1 MHLKQASCILLS
13 VFLLSL
19 ASPLA
24 SSQSISEPASSF
36 SMESASSWDSIQPV
50 SKQAVLTHP
59 VDPTINLAT
68 VSFDP
73 LSDNLD
79 YIPSTWRVN
88 SGNTLFL
95 LQLKVNDGSIV
106 ESMAETFDF
115 KVLETH
121 GSAVWTIRMNNIDL
135 FDSIGSSDSVR
146 WIGEYLPAMKMGT
159 NAFGAN
165 IVQIVLSKDISPEN
179 VAMFSANL
187 ADQGADMAWCSHDM
201 CEAYY
206 EHSITHQQLRKI
218 AFDQNVLFVDGSFS
232 LSLHNNLAA
241 TEVGAVAVRAPTSLN
256 LDGSGETIAVM
267 DTGVDNNHPDLI
279 GRVAAI
285 NTQFGLDSSPIDSN
299 SGHGT
304 HVVMTV
310 LGDGTGDALATG
322 IAPEAN
328 LVMYA
333 LEHDP
338 TGVFGRQGSIYDLL
352 SDAELKTARI
362 AVNAWGLNG
371 NYGAYTADSRST
383 DQYVSNN
390 KYLLPVFSVGDNGGS
405 GSSQITAP
413 GTAKNVLS
421 IGSSVNGTVSSYS
434 SEGPTLDGRIKPDLV
449 APGDGICSAR
459 AEEADNVAGL
469 ACGTGTHSNGRSM
482 YMQLSGTSQ
491 ATAVAGGSASL
502 AREYL
507 REVAGINKPSAS
519 LIKATLING
528 AEDLGTPDI
537 PNANE
542 GWGQIDL
549 ENSLNPTTS
558 TGIALDMFH
567 DDERELQAGFSLI
580 YSFNLDASKGIDIT
594 LAWSDAEASANAAQ
608 SESRLVNDLD
618 LILIAPDGTTYL
630 GNHFSSGV
638 STTGGTADD
647 LNNIERIRIPAGAT
661 TQTGDWMVTVEHRG
675 GNAQRY
681 SIVVSADAT
690 LIPKADLTTFG
701 NSILPSSTTPLVG
714 DLVSISL
721 AWHNQGTLASGSYRV
736 QFEDV
741 TSGTVL
747 YDTNRSSLEGGSLD
761 SVSFFA
767 QFSTTGVHTLRLS
780 LDTSNQVQELNDG
793 INGIDNNII
802 ELDIEVTAQGLRVIF
817 QNPDGSIPTTT
828 EDRET
833 AASVTMDVRN
843 ETGLSLPFVIAH
855 EGTGERP
862 VSLTVS
868 SVQEPDPTY
877 PTLLLSP
884 EDSWSKSVNQ
894 TGVFTVSGQGQE
906 NDTIYLMLN
915 LDDTSAS
922 FDGATNR
929 YARAGSFVVDVT
941 ARYQNQPTVSHT
953 QRLHI
958 EIGQVDSVDVVPSGT
973 IGVSAKPGERTGFSI
988 GVRNTGN
995 SAAQY
1000 TMACTSASQWQI
1012 MLGNSNSSSLEF
1024 EPLNIL
1030 QDLSMDVNVLIPSIA
1045 NGEPLA
1051 GSTDQVTCV
1060 VTSPTDPT
1068 LNRVEVVS
1076 VTVSELKDFRTDLY
1090 GPNGAVGPGALA
1102 LPVFVNTGELAYF
1115 NHTIENKGNVPLDF
1129 VVSLERGNPTWAAEI
1144 QYGEDTSST
1153 SLSVTLPPGQ
1163 SGDVEMRL
1171 LVPENAKEGNS
1182 NTYTLRVES
1191 SPQMFTLNSTS
1202 LVVGENL
1209 AVNLVSNVGTLIS
1222 ASVNNDFTFT
1232 EFIVENAGNSDLDL
1246 EWSTSLVPDDWSV
1259 GYSNPPSSV
1268 SVLSQAPVQLAVK
1281 APNQTVPGFGFDLQ
1295 LYVNATN
1302 NGRFTNAEITV
1313 RVEVP
1318 SSSFAGISV
1327 SDETAAPLLFIPRGD
1342 SGKQSF
1348 TIINEGNIPLSGELA
1363 VEVQDAEG
1371 NVLSDRSASISPSS
1385 VTDLAV
1391 GDSIEVIGK
1400 VSTDEDSIDG
1410 RMNLVIVMTTS
1421 EGVVIELMVDT
1432 SVSSQQSSGGIFG
1445 TLPAYVSYPLV
1456 LIALLGLLYG
1466 GRKLKESS
1474 KMDDDGT
1481 DLVAPDAH
1489 TDADHLGTRRDAA
1502 LDISNSVNDIASGEV
1517 SQDEIAA
1524 ALAQSLSMP
1533 VAGNASVPTGRP
1545 PSGAPPKGMPPAGLP
1560 PAGLPPMGL
1569 PPVQSQAV
1577 PAKVVPQLPA
1587 EPIALGPPLPPGGL
1601 PDGWTMEQWSHYG
1614 EQYLQRMGLN

>member
-1 MHLKQASCILLS
+1 MHLKHTSCILLS
-13 VFLLSL
+13 MFLLSL

-24 SSQSISEPASSF
+24 SSQSVFEPLPSQTN
-36 SMESASSWDSIQPV
+36 ELTSSWDSVEPV
-50 SKQAVLTHP
+50 SKQAILINP
-59 VDPTINLAT
+59 VDSMIDLASL
-68 VSFDP
+68 SFDP
-73 LSDNLD
+73 LTDDLHL
-79 YIPSTWRVN
+79 IPSSWRANNGN
-88 SGNTLFL
+88 SLYL
-95 LQLKVNDGSIV
+95 LQLNVNDGAVV
-106 ESMAETFDF
+106 ESMADDYDF
-115 KVLETH
+115 TILEAH
-121 GSAVWTIRMNNIDL
+121 GSAVWTIRIQDTQHLEAMNAL
-135 FDSIGSSDSVR
+135 EEVR
-146 WIGEYLPAMKMGT
+146 WIGDYFPGMKIGT
-159 NAFGAN
+159 NALGTT
-165 IVQIVLSKDISPEN
+165 ITQIVLASDTSPEY
-179 VAMFSANL
+179 VALFSATL
-187 ADQGADMAWCSHDM
+187 AEEGADIAWCSSDM

-206 EHSITHQQLRKI
+206 EFGMTNNQLRNI
-218 AFDQNVLFVDGSFS
+218 AFDQQVLFVDGSFS

-241 TEVGAVAVRAPTSLN
+241 TEVGAVAVRSPSSLN

-267 DTGVDNNHPDLI
+267 DTGVDMDHPDLF
-279 GRVAAI
+279 GRIAAI

-304 HVVMTV
+304 HVAMTV
-310 LGDGTGDALATG
+310 LGDGTGDSIATG

-352 SDAELKTARI
+352 SDAELKTASV

-390 KYLLPVFSVGDNGGS
+390 KFLLPVFSVGDNGGS
-405 GSSQITAP
+405 GSSKITAP

-421 IGSSVNGTVSSYS
+421 IGSSVNGSVSSYS

-459 AEEADNVAGL
+459 AEEAISVVGSV
-469 ACGTGTHSNGRSM
+469 CGTGSHSNGRSM

-528 AEDLGTPDI
+528 AEDLGTPNI

-549 ENSLNPTTS
+549 ENSLNPTS
-558 TGIALDMFH
+558 AGVSLDVFQ

-580 YSFNLDASKGIDIT
+580 YSFDLDGSKGIDIT

-608 SESRLVNDLD
+608 SESRLLNNLD
-618 LILIAPDGTTYL
+618 LILIAPDGTSYL
-630 GNHFSSGV
+630 GNHFASGV
-638 STTGGTADD
+638 SITGGTADN

-661 TQTGDWMVTVEHRG
+661 TQNGDWMVSVEHRG
-675 GNAQRY
+675 GNSQRY
-681 SIVVSADAT
+681 SIVVAADAT
-690 LIPKADLTTFG
+690 LIPTADLTVFG
-701 NSILPSSTTPLVG
+701 NSILPSSSTPLVG

-721 AWHNQGTLASGSYRV
+721 AWHNQGTLASGPYRV

-741 TSGTVL
+741 TSGSIL
-747 YDTNRSSLEGGSLD
+747 YDSNRTSLEGGSLD
-761 SVSFFA
+761 SVSFFT
-767 QFSTTGVHTLRLS
+767 QFSTTGIHKLRLS

-793 INGIDNNII
+793 VNGIDNNII

-817 QNPDGSIPTTT
+817 QNSDGSIPTTS
-828 EDRET
+828 EDRDS
-833 AASVTMDVRN
+833 AATVTMDVRN

-868 SVQEPDPTY
+868 SVQEPDPIY

-894 TGVFTVSGQGQE
+894 TGVFTISGQGEE

-922 FDGATNR
+922 FDGATKR
-929 YARAGSFVVDVT
+929 YARAGSFIVDVT

-973 IGVSAKPGERTGFSI
+973 SGVSAKPGESTGFSI

-1000 TMACTSASQWQI
+1000 TMSCTSASQWQI

-1030 QDLSMDVNVLIPSIA
+1030 QDLSMDVNVFIPSIV

-1051 GSTDQVTCV
+1051 GSSDQVTCI

-1068 LNRVEVVS
+1068 LNRVETVDIS
-1076 VTVSELKDFRTDLY
+1076 VSELKAFRSDLY

-1102 LPVFVNTGELAYF
+1102 LPVFANTGELVYF
-1115 NHTIENKGNVPLDF
+1115 NHTIQNKGNVPLDF
-1129 VVSLERGNPTWAAEI
+1129 AVTLERGNPAWGAEI
-1144 QYGEDTSST
+1144 EYEQQVSSS
-1153 SLSVTLPPGQ
+1153 SLSVMLAPGQ

-1171 LVPENAKEGNS
+1171 FVPETAREGNS

-1202 LVVGENL
+1202 LIVAENL
-1209 AVNLVSNVGTLIS
+1209 GVNLLSNVGTLL
-1222 ASVNNDFTFT
+1222 SVPLNNDFTFT
-1232 EFIVENAGNSDLDL
+1232 EFIVENAGNADLDL
-1246 EWSTSLVPDDWSV
+1246 EWSTSLAPDGWSI

-1268 SVLSQAPVQLAVK
+1268 SVLSNATAQLAIQ
-1281 APNQTVPGFGFDLQ
+1281 APNQTAAGFEFDLQ
-1295 LYVNATN
+1295 LFVNGSNA
-1302 NGRFTNAEITV
+1302 GRFTNAELTV
-1313 RVEVP
+1313 KIVVP
-1318 SSSFAGISV
+1318 ESSFAGISITYDTV
-1327 SDETAAPLLFIPRGD
+1327 APLMSIPRGD

-1348 TIINEGNIPLSGELA
+1348 TIINEGNIPFTGDLT
-1363 VEVQDAEG
+1363 VEIRDVDG

-1385 VTDLAV
+1385 ISNLNI
-1391 GDSIEVIGK
+1391 GDSIEVVGK
-1400 VSTDEDSIDG
+1400 VSTDEDTIDG
-1410 RMNLVIVMTTS
+1410 RMNLVILLTTTD
-1421 EGVVIELMVDT
+1421 GVVIEYMADT

-1456 LIALLGLLYG
+1456 VFVLLGLIYG
-1466 GRKLKESS
+1466 GRKLKQSS

-1481 DLVAPDAH
+1481 ELVAPDAF
-1489 TDADHLGTRRDAA
+1489 TDADHLGTRRDQV
-1502 LDISNSVNDIASGEV
+1502 LDISHSVNDIASGEV

-1533 VAGNASVPTGRP
+1533 APVAKASVPAGRP
-1545 PSGAPPKGMPPAGLP
+1545 PSSGLPPAGLP
-1560 PAGLPPMGL
+1560 PAGLPPVGL
-1569 PPVQSQAV
+1569 PPVKAV
-1577 PAKVVPQLPA
+1577 PDLPIPVPA
-1587 EPIALGPPLPPGGL
+1587 GPPLPPGGL
-1601 PDGWTMEQWSHYG
+1601 PAGWTMEQWNHYG

>member
-1 MHLKQASCILLS
+1 MHLKRKSCILLS

-24 SSQSISEPASSF
+24 SSQSSVEPIVSSK
-36 SMESASSWDSIQPV
+36 EGLLSSWNSIEPV
-50 SKQAVLTHP
+50 SKQAILTNP
-59 VDPTINLAT
+59 VDQVIDLASF
-68 VSFDP
+68 SFDP
-73 LSDNLD
+73 LFDDLNQ
-79 YIPSTWRVN
+79 IPSAWRAESSN
-88 SGNTLFL
+88 SLFL
-95 LQLKVNDGSIV
+95 IQLNVNDGALIDAISD
-106 ESMAETFDF
+106 AYDAT
-115 KVLETH
+115 VLETH
-121 GSAVWTIRMNNIDL
+121 GSAVWTIRINDMSH
-135 FDSIGSSDSVR
+135 FDSINFLDSVR
-146 WIGEYLPAMKMGT
+146 WVGEYSPGMKIGT
-159 NAFGAN
+159 NAFDTN
-165 IVQIVLSKDISPEN
+165 IAQIVLSNDITPGQI
-179 VAMFSANL
+179 ALFSATL
-187 ADQGADMAWCSHDM
+187 AEEGAEIAWCSQDM

-206 EHSITHQQLRKI
+206 ESGLTNQQMKDI
-218 AFDQNVLFVDGSFS
+218 AFNQHVLFLDGSHS

-241 TEVGAVAVRAPTSLN
+241 TEVGAVAVRSASSLN

-267 DTGVDNNHPDLI
+267 DTGVDIDHPDLV
-279 GRVAAI
+279 GRVQAI
-285 NTQFGLDSSPIDSN
+285 NTQFGLDGSPIDSN

-304 HVVMTV
+304 HVAMTV
-310 LGDGTGDALATG
+310 LGDGTGDVIATG
-322 IAPEAN
+322 VAPKAN

-352 SDAELKTARI
+352 SDAEAKTASV

-405 GSSQITAP
+405 GASKITAP

-421 IGSSVNGTVSSYS
+421 IGSSVNGSVSSYS

-459 AEEADNVAGL
+459 AEEAKNVVGTV
-469 ACGTGTHSNGRSM
+469 CGTGAHSNGRSM

-502 AREYL
+502 TREYL

-537 PNANE
+537 PNAKE
-542 GWGQIDL
+542 GWGQINL
-549 ENSLNPTTS
+549 ENSLNPS
-558 TGIALDMFH
+558 AASGAALDIFQ

-580 YSFNLDASKGIDIT
+580 YSFDLDASKGIDIT
-594 LAWSDAEASANAAQ
+594 LAWSDSEASANAAQ
-608 SESRLVNDLD
+608 SESRLINDLD
-618 LILIAPDGTTYL
+618 LILIAPDGTSYL

-638 STTGGTADD
+638 STTGGSADN
-647 LNNIERIRIPAGAT
+647 LNNIERIRIPAGTT

-675 GNAQRY
+675 GNSQRY
-681 SIVVSADAT
+681 SIVVAADAT

-701 NSILPSSTTPLVG
+701 NSILPSSLTPLVG

-721 AWHNQGTLASGSYRV
+721 AWHNQGTLASGPYRI

-741 TSGTVL
+741 TSGTIL
-747 YDTNRSSLEGGSLD
+747 YDSNRTSLEGGSLD
-761 SVSFFA
+761 SVSFFT
-767 QFSTTGVHTLRLS
+767 QFTTTGVHKLRLS
-780 LDTSNQVQELNDG
+780 LDTSNQVQELNDAVD
-793 INGIDNNII
+793 GIDNNII
-802 ELDIEVTAQGLRVIF
+802 DLDIDVTAQGLRVIF
-817 QNPDGSIPTTT
+817 QNPDGSIPTTS
-828 EDRET
+828 EDRDS

-843 ETGLSLPFVIAH
+843 ETGLALPFVISH

-868 SVQEPDPTY
+868 SVQQPDPTY

-894 TGVFTVSGQGQE
+894 TGVFTISGQGEE
-906 NDTIYLMLN
+906 NDTIYLTLN

-922 FDGATNR
+922 LDGSTKR
-929 YARAGSFVVDVT
+929 YARAGSFIVDVT

-973 IGVSAKPGERTGFSI
+973 SGVSAKPGERTGFSI

-1000 TMACTSASQWQI
+1000 TMSCTSSSQWQI

-1030 QDLSMDVNVLIPSIA
+1030 QDLSMDVNVFVPSIA

-1051 GSTDQVTCV
+1051 GSSDQVTCV

-1068 LNRVEVVS
+1068 LNRVEVVD
-1076 VTVSELKDFRTDLY
+1076 VTVSELKAFRSDLY

-1102 LPVFVNTGELAYF
+1102 LPVFANTGEQVYF
-1115 NHTIENKGNVPLDF
+1115 NHTIQNEGNVPLDF
-1129 VVSLERGNPTWAAEI
+1129 AVTLERGNPAWGAKI
-1144 QYGEDTSST
+1144 QYGEEISST

-1171 LVPENAKEGNS
+1171 LVPETAREGNS

-1209 AVNLVSNVGTLIS
+1209 AVSLGSNVGTLIS
-1222 ASVNNDFTFT
+1222 VPVNNDFTFT
-1232 EFIVENAGNSDLDL
+1232 EFIVENTGNADLDL
-1246 EWSTSLVPDDWSV
+1246 EWSTSLAPDGWSI

-1268 SVLSQAPVQLAVK
+1268 SVLSNASVQLAIQG
-1281 APNQTVPGFGFDLQ
+1281 PNQTSAGFEFDLQ
-1295 LYVNATN
+1295 LFVNASN
-1302 NGRFTNAEITV
+1302 AGRFTSAEMTV
-1313 RVEVP
+1313 SVVVP
-1318 SSSFAGISV
+1318 ATNFAGILV
-1327 SDETAAPLLFIPRGD
+1327 SDDTISPLMSIPRGD
-1342 SGKQSF
+1342 SEKQSF
-1348 TIINEGNIPLSGELA
+1348 TITNEGNTPLSGELT
-1363 VEVQDAEG
+1363 VEVRDG
-1371 NVLSDRSASISPSS
+1371 DGVLLSDRSASISPSS
-1385 VTDLAV
+1385 ISNINV
-1391 GDSIEVIGK
+1391 GESVEVVGK
-1400 VSTDEDSIDG
+1400 VSTNKDSNDG
-1410 RMNLVIVMTTS
+1410 RMNLVVILTTS
-1421 EGVVIELMVDT
+1421 DGTVIEFMVDT

-1445 TLPAYVSYPLV
+1445 TLPAYISYPIAML
-1456 LIALLGLLYG
+1456 ALLGLLYG
-1466 GRKLKESS
+1466 GRKLKQSS
-1474 KMDDDGT
+1474 KVDDDGT

-1489 TDADHLGTRRDAA
+1489 TDADHLGIRRDEA
-1502 LDISNSVNDIASGEV
+1502 LDISHSVNDIASGEV

-1524 ALAQSLSMP
+1524 ALAQSLNMP
-1533 VAGNASVPTGRP
+1533 APVGKAPVPTGRP
-1545 PSGAPPKGMPPAGLP
+1545 PSGLPPKGIPPAGLP
-1560 PAGLPPMGL
+1560 PAGLPPSKTVPVL
-1569 PPVQSQAV
+1569 PVPVA
-1577 PAKVVPQLPA
+1577 A
-1587 EPIALGPPLPPGGL
+1587 GPPLPPGGL
-1601 PDGWTMEQWSHYG
+1601 PDGWTMEQWNHYG

>member
-1 MHLKQASCILLS
+1 MHLKHTSCILLS
-13 VFLLSL
+13 MFLLSL

-24 SSQSISEPASSF
+24 SSQSVFEPLPSQTN
-36 SMESASSWDSIQPV
+36 ELTSSWDSVEPV
-50 SKQAVLTHP
+50 SKQAILINP
-59 VDPTINLAT
+59 VDSMIDLASL
-68 VSFDP
+68 SFDP
-73 LSDNLD
+73 LTDDLHL
-79 YIPSTWRVN
+79 IPSSWRANNGN
-88 SGNTLFL
+88 SLYL
-95 LQLKVNDGSIV
+95 LQLNVNDGAVV
-106 ESMAETFDF
+106 ESMADDYDF
-115 KVLETH
+115 TILEAH
-121 GSAVWTIRMNNIDL
+121 GSAVWTIRIQDTQHLEAMNAL
-135 FDSIGSSDSVR
+135 EEVR
-146 WIGEYLPAMKMGT
+146 WIGDYFPGMKIGT
-159 NAFGAN
+159 NALGTT
-165 IVQIVLSKDISPEN
+165 ITQIVLASDTSPEY
-179 VAMFSANL
+179 VALFSATL
-187 ADQGADMAWCSHDM
+187 AEEGADIAWCSSDM

-206 EHSITHQQLRKI
+206 EFGMTNNQLRNI
-218 AFDQNVLFVDGSFS
+218 AFDQQVLFVDGSFS

-241 TEVGAVAVRAPTSLN
+241 TEVGAVAVRSPSSLN

-267 DTGVDNNHPDLI
+267 DTGVDMDHPDLF
-279 GRVAAI
+279 GRIAAI

-304 HVVMTV
+304 HVAMTV
-310 LGDGTGDALATG
+310 LGDGTGDSIATG

-352 SDAELKTARI
+352 SDAELKTASV

-390 KYLLPVFSVGDNGGS
+390 KFLLPVFSVGDNGGS
-405 GSSQITAP
+405 GSSKITAP

-421 IGSSVNGTVSSYS
+421 IGSSVNGSVSSYS

-459 AEEADNVAGL
+459 AEEAISVVGSV
-469 ACGTGTHSNGRSM
+469 CGTGSHSNGRSM

-528 AEDLGTPDI
+528 AEDLGTPNI

-549 ENSLNPTTS
+549 ENSLNPTS
-558 TGIALDMFH
+558 AGVSLDVFQ

-580 YSFNLDASKGIDIT
+580 YSFDLDGSKGIDIT

-608 SESRLVNDLD
+608 SESRLLNNLD
-618 LILIAPDGTTYL
+618 LILIAPDGTSYL
-630 GNHFSSGV
+630 GNHFASGV
-638 STTGGTADD
+638 SITGGTADN

-661 TQTGDWMVTVEHRG
+661 TQNGDWMVSVEHRG
-675 GNAQRY
+675 GNSQRY
-681 SIVVSADAT
+681 SIVVAADAT
-690 LIPKADLTTFG
+690 LIPTADLTVFG
-701 NSILPSSTTPLVG
+701 NSILPSSSTPLVG

-721 AWHNQGTLASGSYRV
+721 AWHNQGTLASGPYRV

-741 TSGTVL
+741 TSGSIL
-747 YDTNRSSLEGGSLD
+747 YDSNRTSLEGGSLD
-761 SVSFFA
+761 SVSFFT
-767 QFSTTGVHTLRLS
+767 QFSTTGIHKLRLS

-793 INGIDNNII
+793 VNGIDNNII

-817 QNPDGSIPTTT
+817 QNPDGSIPTTS
-828 EDRET
+828 EDRDS
-833 AASVTMDVRN
+833 AATVTMDVRN

-868 SVQEPDPTY
+868 SVQEPDPIY

-894 TGVFTVSGQGQE
+894 TGVFTISGQGEE

-922 FDGATNR
+922 FDGATKR
-929 YARAGSFVVDVT
+929 YARAGSFIVDVT

-973 IGVSAKPGERTGFSI
+973 SGVSAKPGESTGFSI

-1000 TMACTSASQWQI
+1000 TMSCTSASQWQI

-1030 QDLSMDVNVLIPSIA
+1030 QDLSMDVNVFIPSIV

-1051 GSTDQVTCV
+1051 GSSDQVTCI

-1068 LNRVEVVS
+1068 LNRVETVDIS
-1076 VTVSELKDFRTDLY
+1076 VSELKAFRSDLY

-1102 LPVFVNTGELAYF
+1102 LPVFANTGELVYF
-1115 NHTIENKGNVPLDF
+1115 NHTIQNKGNVPLDF
-1129 VVSLERGNPTWAAEI
+1129 AVTLERGNPAWGAEI
-1144 QYGEDTSST
+1144 EYEQQVSSS
-1153 SLSVTLPPGQ
+1153 SLSVMLAPGQ

-1171 LVPENAKEGNS
+1171 FVPETAREGNS

-1202 LVVGENL
+1202 LIVGENL
-1209 AVNLVSNVGTLIS
+1209 GVNLLSNVGTLL
-1222 ASVNNDFTFT
+1222 SVPLNNDFTFT
-1232 EFIVENAGNSDLDL
+1232 EFIVENAGNADLDL
-1246 EWSTSLVPDDWSV
+1246 EWSTSLAPDGWSI

-1268 SVLSQAPVQLAVK
+1268 SVLSNATAQLAIQ
-1281 APNQTVPGFGFDLQ
+1281 APNQTAAGFEFDLQ
-1295 LYVNATN
+1295 LFVNGSNA
-1302 NGRFTNAEITV
+1302 GRFTNAELTV
-1313 RVEVP
+1313 KIVVP
-1318 SSSFAGISV
+1318 ESSFAGISITDDTV
-1327 SDETAAPLLFIPRGD
+1327 APLMSIPRGD

-1348 TIINEGNIPLSGELA
+1348 TIINEGNIPFTGDLT
-1363 VEVQDAEG
+1363 VEIRDVDG

-1385 VTDLAV
+1385 ISNLNI
-1391 GDSIEVIGK
+1391 GDSIEVVGK
-1400 VSTDEDSIDG
+1400 VSTDEDTIDG
-1410 RMNLVIVMTTS
+1410 RMNLVILLTTTD
-1421 EGVVIELMVDT
+1421 GVVIEYMADT

-1456 LIALLGLLYG
+1456 VFVLLGLIYG
-1466 GRKLKESS
+1466 GRKLKQSS

-1481 DLVAPDAH
+1481 ELVAPDAF
-1489 TDADHLGTRRDAA
+1489 TDADHLGTRRDQV
-1502 LDISNSVNDIASGEV
+1502 LDISHSVNDIASGEV

-1533 VAGNASVPTGRP
+1533 APVAKASVPAGRP
-1545 PSGAPPKGMPPAGLP
+1545 PSSGLPPAGLP
-1560 PAGLPPMGL
+1560 PAGLPPVGL
-1569 PPVQSQAV
+1569 PPVKAV
-1577 PAKVVPQLPA
+1577 PDLPIPVPA
-1587 EPIALGPPLPPGGL
+1587 GPPLPPGGL
-1601 PDGWTMEQWSHYG
+1601 PAGWTMEQWNHYG

>member
-1 MHLKQASCILLS
+1 
-13 VFLLSL
+13 
-19 ASPLA
+19 
-24 SSQSISEPASSF
+24 
-36 SMESASSWDSIQPV
+36 
-50 SKQAVLTHP
+50 
-59 VDPTINLAT
+59 
-68 VSFDP
+68 
-73 LSDNLD
+73 
-79 YIPSTWRVN
+79 
-88 SGNTLFL
+88 
-95 LQLKVNDGSIV
+95 
-106 ESMAETFDF
+106 
-115 KVLETH
+115 
-121 GSAVWTIRMNNIDL
+121 
-135 FDSIGSSDSVR
+135 
-146 WIGEYLPAMKMGT
+146 
-159 NAFGAN
+159 
-165 IVQIVLSKDISPEN
+165 
-179 VAMFSANL
+179 
-187 ADQGADMAWCSHDM
+187 
-201 CEAYY
+201 
-206 EHSITHQQLRKI
+206 
-218 AFDQNVLFVDGSFS
+218 
-232 LSLHNNLAA
+232 
-241 TEVGAVAVRAPTSLN
+241 
-256 LDGSGETIAVM
+256 
-267 DTGVDNNHPDLI
+267 
-279 GRVAAI
+279 
-285 NTQFGLDSSPIDSN
+285 
-299 SGHGT
+299 
-304 HVVMTV
+304 
-310 LGDGTGDALATG
+310 
-322 IAPEAN
+322 
-328 LVMYA
+328 
-333 LEHDP
+333 
-338 TGVFGRQGSIYDLL
+338 
-352 SDAELKTARI
+352 
-362 AVNAWGLNG
+362 
-371 NYGAYTADSRST
+371 
-383 DQYVSNN
+383 
-390 KYLLPVFSVGDNGGS
+390 
-405 GSSQITAP
+405 
-413 GTAKNVLS
+413 
-421 IGSSVNGTVSSYS
+421 
-434 SEGPTLDGRIKPDLV
+434 
-449 APGDGICSAR
+449 
-459 AEEADNVAGL
+459 
-469 ACGTGTHSNGRSM
+469 
-482 YMQLSGTSQ
+482 
-491 ATAVAGGSASL
+491 
-502 AREYL
+502 
-507 REVAGINKPSAS
+507 
-519 LIKATLING
+519 
-528 AEDLGTPDI
+528 
-537 PNANE
+537 
-542 GWGQIDL
+542 
-549 ENSLNPTTS
+549 
-558 TGIALDMFH
+558 
-567 DDERELQAGFSLI
+567 
-580 YSFNLDASKGIDIT
+580 
-594 LAWSDAEASANAAQ
+594 
-608 SESRLVNDLD
+608 
-618 LILIAPDGTTYL
+618 
-630 GNHFSSGV
+630 
-638 STTGGTADD
+638 
-647 LNNIERIRIPAGAT
+647 
-661 TQTGDWMVTVEHRG
+661 
-675 GNAQRY
+675 
-681 SIVVSADAT
+681 
-690 LIPKADLTTFG
+690 
-701 NSILPSSTTPLVG
+701 
-714 DLVSISL
+714 
-721 AWHNQGTLASGSYRV
+721 
-736 QFEDV
+736 
-741 TSGTVL
+741 
-747 YDTNRSSLEGGSLD
+747 
-761 SVSFFA
+761 
-767 QFSTTGVHTLRLS
+767 VHKLRLS

-793 INGIDNNII
+793 INGIDNNVV

-843 ETGLSLPFVIAH
+843 ETGLSIPFVIAH

-1000 TMACTSASQWQI
+1000 TLACTSASQWQI

-1030 QDLSMDVNVLIPSIA
+1030 QDLSMDVNVIIPSIA

-1068 LNRVEVVS
+1068 LNRVEVVDVS
-1076 VTVSELKDFRTDLY
+1076 VSELKDFRADLY

-1115 NHTIENKGNVPLDF
+1115 NHTIENRGNVPLDF

-1144 QYGEDTSST
+1144 QYGEDSSST

-1171 LVPENAKEGNS
+1171 LVPENAREGDS

-1246 EWSTSLVPDDWSV
+1246 EWSTSLAPDDWSV

-1268 SVLSQAPVQLAVK
+1268 SVLSQAAVQLAVK
-1281 APNQTVPGFGFDLQ
+1281 APNQTAPGFGFDLQ

-1327 SDETAAPLLFIPRGD
+1327 SDETVAPLLFIPRGD

-1348 TIINEGNIPLSGELA
+1348 TIINEGNIPLSGELT
-1363 VEVQDAEG
+1363 VEVQDGEG

-1385 VTDLAV
+1385 VADLAV

-1410 RMNLVIVMTTS
+1410 RMKLIISMTTP

-1456 LIALLGLLYG
+1456 FIALLGLLYG

-1474 KMDDDGT
+1474 KMNDDGT

-1502 LDISNSVNDIASGEV
+1502 LDISHSVNDIASGEV

-1533 VAGNASVPTGRP
+1533 VAGNASVPSGRP
-1545 PSGAPPKGMPPAGLP
+1545 PSGVPPKGLPPAGLP

-1569 PPVQSQAV
+1569 PPVQSQAG
-1577 PAKVVPQLPA
+1577 PAKVVPQLPVPVA
-1587 EPIALGPPLPPGGL
+1587 TGPPLPPGGL

>member
-1 MHLKQASCILLS
+1 MHLKHTSCILLS
-13 VFLLSL
+13 MFLLSL

-24 SSQSISEPASSF
+24 SSQSVFEPLPSQTN
-36 SMESASSWDSIQPV
+36 ELTSSWDSVEPV
-50 SKQAVLTHP
+50 SKQAILINP
-59 VDPTINLAT
+59 VDSMIDLASL
-68 VSFDP
+68 SFDP
-73 LSDNLD
+73 LTDDLHL
-79 YIPSTWRVN
+79 IPSSWRANNGN
-88 SGNTLFL
+88 SLYL
-95 LQLKVNDGSIV
+95 LQLNVNDGAVV
-106 ESMAETFDF
+106 ESMADDYDF
-115 KVLETH
+115 TILEAH
-121 GSAVWTIRMNNIDL
+121 GSAVWTIRIQDTQHLEAMNAL
-135 FDSIGSSDSVR
+135 EEVR
-146 WIGEYLPAMKMGT
+146 WIGDYFPGMKIGT
-159 NAFGAN
+159 NALGTT
-165 IVQIVLSKDISPEN
+165 ITQIVLASDTSPEY
-179 VAMFSANL
+179 VALFSATL
-187 ADQGADMAWCSHDM
+187 AEEGADIAWCSSDM

-206 EHSITHQQLRKI
+206 EFGMTNNQLRNI
-218 AFDQNVLFVDGSFS
+218 AFDQQVLFVDGSFS

-241 TEVGAVAVRAPTSLN
+241 TEVGAVAVRSPSSLN

-267 DTGVDNNHPDLI
+267 DTGVDMDHPDLF
-279 GRVAAI
+279 GRIAAI

-304 HVVMTV
+304 HVAMTV
-310 LGDGTGDALATG
+310 LGDGTGDSIATG

-352 SDAELKTARI
+352 SDAELKTASV

-390 KYLLPVFSVGDNGGS
+390 KFLLPVFSVGDNGGS
-405 GSSQITAP
+405 GSSKITAP

-421 IGSSVNGTVSSYS
+421 IGSSVNGSVSSYS

-459 AEEADNVAGL
+459 AEEAISVVGSV
-469 ACGTGTHSNGRSM
+469 CGTGSHSNGRSM

-528 AEDLGTPDI
+528 AEDLGTPNI

-549 ENSLNPTTS
+549 ENSLNPTS
-558 TGIALDMFH
+558 AGVSLDVFQ

-580 YSFNLDASKGIDIT
+580 YSFDLDGSKGIDIT

-608 SESRLVNDLD
+608 SESRLLNNLD
-618 LILIAPDGTTYL
+618 LILIAPDGTSYL
-630 GNHFSSGV
+630 GNHFASGV
-638 STTGGTADD
+638 SITGGTADN

-661 TQTGDWMVTVEHRG
+661 TQNGDWMVSVEHRG
-675 GNAQRY
+675 GNSQRY
-681 SIVVSADAT
+681 SIVVAADAT
-690 LIPKADLTTFG
+690 LIPTADLTVFG
-701 NSILPSSTTPLVG
+701 NSILPSSSTPLVG

-721 AWHNQGTLASGSYRV
+721 AWHNQGTLASGPYRV

-741 TSGTVL
+741 TSGSIL
-747 YDTNRSSLEGGSLD
+747 YDSNRTSLEGGSLD
-761 SVSFFA
+761 SVSFFT
-767 QFSTTGVHTLRLS
+767 QFSTTGIHKLRLS

-793 INGIDNNII
+793 VNGIDNNII

-817 QNPDGSIPTTT
+817 QNPDGSIPTTS
-828 EDRET
+828 EDRDS
-833 AASVTMDVRN
+833 AATVTMDVRN

-868 SVQEPDPTY
+868 SVQEPDPIY

-894 TGVFTVSGQGQE
+894 TGVFTISGQGEE

-922 FDGATNR
+922 FDGATKR
-929 YARAGSFVVDVT
+929 YARAGSFIVDVT

-973 IGVSAKPGERTGFSI
+973 SGVSAKPGESTGFSI

-1000 TMACTSASQWQI
+1000 TMSCTSASQWQI

-1030 QDLSMDVNVLIPSIA
+1030 QDLSMDVNVFIPSIV

-1051 GSTDQVTCV
+1051 GSSDQVTCM

-1068 LNRVEVVS
+1068 LNRVETVDIS
-1076 VTVSELKDFRTDLY
+1076 VSELKAFRSDLY

-1102 LPVFVNTGELAYF
+1102 LPVFANTGELVYF
-1115 NHTIENKGNVPLDF
+1115 NHTIQNKGNVPLDF
-1129 VVSLERGNPTWAAEI
+1129 AVTLERGNPAWGAEI
-1144 QYGEDTSST
+1144 EYEQQVSSS
-1153 SLSVTLPPGQ
+1153 SLSVMLAPGQ

-1171 LVPENAKEGNS
+1171 FVPETAREGNS

-1202 LVVGENL
+1202 LIVGENL
-1209 AVNLVSNVGTLIS
+1209 GVNLLSNVGTLL
-1222 ASVNNDFTFT
+1222 SVPLNNDFTFT
-1232 EFIVENAGNSDLDL
+1232 EFIVENAGNADLDL
-1246 EWSTSLVPDDWSV
+1246 EWSTSLAPDGWSI

-1268 SVLSQAPVQLAVK
+1268 SVLSNATAQLAIQ
-1281 APNQTVPGFGFDLQ
+1281 APNQTAAGFEFDLQ
-1295 LYVNATN
+1295 LFVNGSNA
-1302 NGRFTNAEITV
+1302 GRFTNAELTV
-1313 RVEVP
+1313 KIVVP
-1318 SSSFAGISV
+1318 ESSFAGISITDDTV
-1327 SDETAAPLLFIPRGD
+1327 APLMSIPRGD

-1348 TIINEGNIPLSGELA
+1348 TIINEGNIPFTGDLT
-1363 VEVQDAEG
+1363 VEIRDVDG

-1385 VTDLAV
+1385 ISNLNI
-1391 GDSIEVIGK
+1391 GDSIEVVGK

-1410 RMNLVIVMTTS
+1410 RMNLVILLTTTD
-1421 EGVVIELMVDT
+1421 GVVIEYMADT

-1456 LIALLGLLYG
+1456 VFVLLGLIYG
-1466 GRKLKESS
+1466 GRKLKQSS

-1481 DLVAPDAH
+1481 ELVAPDAF
-1489 TDADHLGTRRDAA
+1489 TDADHLGTRRDQV
-1502 LDISNSVNDIASGEV
+1502 LDISHSVNDIASGEV

-1533 VAGNASVPTGRP
+1533 APVAKASVPAGRP
-1545 PSGAPPKGMPPAGLP
+1545 PSAGLPPAGLP
-1560 PAGLPPMGL
+1560 PAGLPPVGL
-1569 PPVQSQAV
+1569 PPVKAV
-1577 PAKVVPQLPA
+1577 PDLPIPVPA
-1587 EPIALGPPLPPGGL
+1587 GPPLPPGGL
-1601 PDGWTMEQWSHYG
+1601 PAGWTMEQWNHYG

>member
-1 MHLKQASCILLS
+1 MHLKHTSCILLS
-13 VFLLSL
+13 MFLLSL

-24 SSQSISEPASSF
+24 SSQSVFEPLPSQTN
-36 SMESASSWDSIQPV
+36 ELTSSWDSVEPV
-50 SKQAVLTHP
+50 SKQAILINP
-59 VDPTINLAT
+59 VDSMIDLASL
-68 VSFDP
+68 SFDP
-73 LSDNLD
+73 LTDDLHL
-79 YIPSTWRVN
+79 IPSSWRANNGN
-88 SGNTLFL
+88 SLYL
-95 LQLKVNDGSIV
+95 LQLNVNDGAVV
-106 ESMAETFDF
+106 ESMADDYDF
-115 KVLETH
+115 TILEAH
-121 GSAVWTIRMNNIDL
+121 GSAVWTIRIQDTQHLEAMNAL
-135 FDSIGSSDSVR
+135 EEVR
-146 WIGEYLPAMKMGT
+146 WIGDYFPGMKIGT
-159 NAFGAN
+159 NALGTT
-165 IVQIVLSKDISPEN
+165 ITQIVLASDTSPEY
-179 VAMFSANL
+179 VALFSATL
-187 ADQGADMAWCSHDM
+187 AEEGADIAWCSSDM

-206 EHSITHQQLRKI
+206 EFGMTNNQLRNI
-218 AFDQNVLFVDGSFS
+218 AFDQQVLFVDGSFS

-241 TEVGAVAVRAPTSLN
+241 TEVGAVAVRSPSSLN

-267 DTGVDNNHPDLI
+267 DTGVDMDHPDLF
-279 GRVAAI
+279 GRIAAI

-304 HVVMTV
+304 HVAMTV
-310 LGDGTGDALATG
+310 LGDGTGDSIATG

-352 SDAELKTARI
+352 SDAELKTASV

-390 KYLLPVFSVGDNGGS
+390 KFLLPVFSVGDNGGS
-405 GSSQITAP
+405 GSSKITAP

-421 IGSSVNGTVSSYS
+421 IGSSVNGSVSSYS

-459 AEEADNVAGL
+459 AEEAISVVGSV
-469 ACGTGTHSNGRSM
+469 CGTGTHSNGRSM

-528 AEDLGTPDI
+528 AEDLGTPNI

-549 ENSLNPTTS
+549 ENSLNPTS
-558 TGIALDMFH
+558 AGVSLDVFQ

-580 YSFNLDASKGIDIT
+580 YSFDLDGSKGIDIT

-608 SESRLVNDLD
+608 SESRLLNNLD
-618 LILIAPDGTTYL
+618 LILIAPDGTSYL
-630 GNHFSSGV
+630 GNYFASGV
-638 STTGGTADD
+638 SITGGTADN

-661 TQTGDWMVTVEHRG
+661 TQNGDWMVSVEHRG
-675 GNAQRY
+675 GNSQRY
-681 SIVVSADAT
+681 SIVVAADAT
-690 LIPKADLTTFG
+690 LIPTADLTVFG
-701 NSILPSSTTPLVG
+701 NSILPSSSTPLVG

-721 AWHNQGTLASGSYRV
+721 AWHNQGTLASGPYRV

-741 TSGTVL
+741 TSGSIL
-747 YDTNRSSLEGGSLD
+747 YDSNRTSLEGGSLD
-761 SVSFFA
+761 SVSFFT
-767 QFSTTGVHTLRLS
+767 QFSTTGIHKLRLS

-793 INGIDNNII
+793 VNGIDNNII

-817 QNPDGSIPTTT
+817 QNPDGSIPTTS
-828 EDRET
+828 EDRDS
-833 AASVTMDVRN
+833 AATVTMDVRN

-868 SVQEPDPTY
+868 SVQEPDPIY

-894 TGVFTVSGQGQE
+894 TGVFTISGQGEE

-922 FDGATNR
+922 FDGATKR
-929 YARAGSFVVDVT
+929 YARAGSFIVDVT

-973 IGVSAKPGERTGFSI
+973 SGVSAKPGESTGFSI

-1000 TMACTSASQWQI
+1000 TMSCTSASQWQI

-1030 QDLSMDVNVLIPSIA
+1030 QDLSMDVNVFIPSIV

-1051 GSTDQVTCV
+1051 GSSDQVTCI

-1068 LNRVEVVS
+1068 LNRVETVDIS
-1076 VTVSELKDFRTDLY
+1076 VSELKAFRSDLY

-1102 LPVFVNTGELAYF
+1102 LPVFANTGELVYF
-1115 NHTIENKGNVPLDF
+1115 NHTIQNKGNVPLDF
-1129 VVSLERGNPTWAAEI
+1129 AVTLERGNPAWGAEI
-1144 QYGEDTSST
+1144 EYEQQVSSS
-1153 SLSVTLPPGQ
+1153 SLSVMLAPGQ

-1171 LVPENAKEGNS
+1171 FVPETAREGNS

-1202 LVVGENL
+1202 LIVGENL
-1209 AVNLVSNVGTLIS
+1209 GVNLLSNVGTLL
-1222 ASVNNDFTFT
+1222 SVPLNNDFTFT
-1232 EFIVENAGNSDLDL
+1232 EFIVENAGNADLDL
-1246 EWSTSLVPDDWSV
+1246 EWSTSLAPDGWSI

-1268 SVLSQAPVQLAVK
+1268 SVLSNATVQLAIQ
-1281 APNQTVPGFGFDLQ
+1281 APNQTAAGFEFDLQ
-1295 LYVNATN
+1295 LFVNGSNA
-1302 NGRFTNAEITV
+1302 GRFTNAELTV
-1313 RVEVP
+1313 KIVVP
-1318 SSSFAGISV
+1318 ESSFAAISITDDTV
-1327 SDETAAPLLFIPRGD
+1327 APLMSIPRGD

-1348 TIINEGNIPLSGELA
+1348 TIINEGNIPFTGDLT
-1363 VEVQDAEG
+1363 VEIRDVDG

-1385 VTDLAV
+1385 ISNLNI
-1391 GDSIEVIGK
+1391 GDSIEVVGK

-1410 RMNLVIVMTTS
+1410 RMNLVILLTTTD
-1421 EGVVIELMVDT
+1421 GVVIEYMADT

-1456 LIALLGLLYG
+1456 VFVLLGLLYG
-1466 GRKLKESS
+1466 GRKLKQSS

-1481 DLVAPDAH
+1481 ELVAPDAF
-1489 TDADHLGTRRDAA
+1489 TDADHLGTRRDQV
-1502 LDISNSVNDIASGEV
+1502 LDISHSVNDIASGEV

-1533 VAGNASVPTGRP
+1533 APVAKASVPAGRP
-1545 PSGAPPKGMPPAGLP
+1545 PSAGLPPAGLP
-1560 PAGLPPMGL
+1560 PAGLPPVGS
-1569 PPVQSQAV
+1569 PPVKPVPDLPIPV
-1577 PAKVVPQLPA
+1577 PA
-1587 EPIALGPPLPPGGL
+1587 GPPLPPGGL
-1601 PDGWTMEQWSHYG
+1601 PAGWTMEQWNHYG

>member
-1 MHLKQASCILLS
+1 
-13 VFLLSL
+13 
-19 ASPLA
+19 
-24 SSQSISEPASSF
+24 
-36 SMESASSWDSIQPV
+36 
-50 SKQAVLTHP
+50 
-59 VDPTINLAT
+59 
-68 VSFDP
+68 
-73 LSDNLD
+73 
-79 YIPSTWRVN
+79 
-88 SGNTLFL
+88 
-95 LQLKVNDGSIV
+95 
-106 ESMAETFDF
+106 
-115 KVLETH
+115 
-121 GSAVWTIRMNNIDL
+121 
-135 FDSIGSSDSVR
+135 
-146 WIGEYLPAMKMGT
+146 
-159 NAFGAN
+159 
-165 IVQIVLSKDISPEN
+165 
-179 VAMFSANL
+179 
-187 ADQGADMAWCSHDM
+187 
-201 CEAYY
+201 
-206 EHSITHQQLRKI
+206 
-218 AFDQNVLFVDGSFS
+218 
-232 LSLHNNLAA
+232 
-241 TEVGAVAVRAPTSLN
+241 
-256 LDGSGETIAVM
+256 
-267 DTGVDNNHPDLI
+267 
-279 GRVAAI
+279 
-285 NTQFGLDSSPIDSN
+285 
-299 SGHGT
+299 
-304 HVVMTV
+304 
-310 LGDGTGDALATG
+310 
-322 IAPEAN
+322 
-328 LVMYA
+328 
-333 LEHDP
+333 
-338 TGVFGRQGSIYDLL
+338 
-352 SDAELKTARI
+352 
-362 AVNAWGLNG
+362 
-371 NYGAYTADSRST
+371 
-383 DQYVSNN
+383 
-390 KYLLPVFSVGDNGGS
+390 
-405 GSSQITAP
+405 
-413 GTAKNVLS
+413 
-421 IGSSVNGTVSSYS
+421 
-434 SEGPTLDGRIKPDLV
+434 
-449 APGDGICSAR
+449 
-459 AEEADNVAGL
+459 
-469 ACGTGTHSNGRSM
+469 
-482 YMQLSGTSQ
+482 
-491 ATAVAGGSASL
+491 
-502 AREYL
+502 
-507 REVAGINKPSAS
+507 
-519 LIKATLING
+519 
-528 AEDLGTPDI
+528 
-537 PNANE
+537 
-542 GWGQIDL
+542 
-549 ENSLNPTTS
+549 
-558 TGIALDMFH
+558 
-567 DDERELQAGFSLI
+567 
-580 YSFNLDASKGIDIT
+580 

-638 STTGGTADD
+638 STTGGTSDD

-681 SIVVSADAT
+681 SIVVAADAT

-1302 NGRFTNAEITV
+1302 NGRFTNAELTV

-1327 SDETAAPLLFIPRGD
+1327 SDESAAPLLFIPRGE

-1348 TIINEGNIPLSGELA
+1348 TIINQGNIPLSGELA

-1587 EPIALGPPLPPGGL
+1587 VPIASGPPLPPGGL

>member
-1 MHLKQASCILLS
+1 MHLKHTSCILLS
-13 VFLLSL
+13 MFLLSL

-24 SSQSISEPASSF
+24 SSQSVFEPLPSQTN
-36 SMESASSWDSIQPV
+36 ELTSSWDSVEPV
-50 SKQAVLTHP
+50 SKQAILINP
-59 VDPTINLAT
+59 VDSMIDLASL
-68 VSFDP
+68 SFDP
-73 LSDNLD
+73 LTDDLHL
-79 YIPSTWRVN
+79 IPSSWRANNGN
-88 SGNTLFL
+88 SLYL
-95 LQLKVNDGSIV
+95 LQLNVNDGAVV
-106 ESMAETFDF
+106 ESMADDYDF
-115 KVLETH
+115 TILEAH
-121 GSAVWTIRMNNIDL
+121 GSAVWTIRIQDTQHLEAMNAL
-135 FDSIGSSDSVR
+135 EEVR
-146 WIGEYLPAMKMGT
+146 WIGDYFPGMKIGT
-159 NAFGAN
+159 NALGTT
-165 IVQIVLSKDISPEN
+165 ITQIVLASDTSPEY
-179 VAMFSANL
+179 VALFSATL
-187 ADQGADMAWCSHDM
+187 AEEGADIAWCSSDM

-206 EHSITHQQLRKI
+206 EFGMTNNQLRNI
-218 AFDQNVLFVDGSFS
+218 AFDQQVLFVDGSFS

-241 TEVGAVAVRAPTSLN
+241 TEVGAVAVRSPSSLN

-267 DTGVDNNHPDLI
+267 DTGVDMDHPDLF
-279 GRVAAI
+279 GRIAAI

-304 HVVMTV
+304 HVAMTV
-310 LGDGTGDALATG
+310 LGDGTGDSIATG

-352 SDAELKTARI
+352 SDAELKTASV

-390 KYLLPVFSVGDNGGS
+390 KFLLPIFSVGDNGGS
-405 GSSQITAP
+405 GSSKITAP

-421 IGSSVNGTVSSYS
+421 IGSSVNGSVSSYS

-459 AEEADNVAGL
+459 AEEAISVVGSV
-469 ACGTGTHSNGRSM
+469 CGTGSHSNGRSM

-528 AEDLGTPDI
+528 AEDLGTPNI
-537 PNANE
+537 PNAKE

-549 ENSLNPTTS
+549 ENSLNPTS
-558 TGIALDMFH
+558 AGVSLDVFQ

-580 YSFNLDASKGIDIT
+580 YSFDLDGSKGIDIT

-608 SESRLVNDLD
+608 SESRLLNNLD
-618 LILIAPDGTTYL
+618 LILIAPDGTSYL
-630 GNHFSSGV
+630 GNHFASGV
-638 STTGGTADD
+638 SITGGTADN

-661 TQTGDWMVTVEHRG
+661 TQNGDWMVSVEHRG
-675 GNAQRY
+675 GNSQRY
-681 SIVVSADAT
+681 SIVVAADGT
-690 LIPKADLTTFG
+690 LIPTADLTVFG
-701 NSILPSSTTPLVG
+701 NSILPSSSTPLVG

-721 AWHNQGTLASGSYRV
+721 AWHNQGTLASGPYRV

-741 TSGTVL
+741 TSGSIL
-747 YDTNRSSLEGGSLD
+747 YDSNRTSLEGGSLD
-761 SVSFFA
+761 SVSFFT
-767 QFSTTGVHTLRLS
+767 QFSTTGIHKLRLS

-793 INGIDNNII
+793 VNGIDNNII

-817 QNPDGSIPTTT
+817 QNPDGSIPTTS
-828 EDRET
+828 EDRDS
-833 AASVTMDVRN
+833 AATVTMDVRN

-868 SVQEPDPTY
+868 SVQEPDPIY

-894 TGVFTVSGQGQE
+894 TGVFTISGQGEE

-922 FDGATNR
+922 FDGATKR
-929 YARAGSFVVDVT
+929 YARAGSFIVDVT

-973 IGVSAKPGERTGFSI
+973 SGVSAKPGESTGFSI

-1000 TMACTSASQWQI
+1000 TMSCTSASQWQI

-1030 QDLSMDVNVLIPSIA
+1030 QDLSMDVNVFIPSIV

-1051 GSTDQVTCV
+1051 GSSDQVTCM

-1068 LNRVEVVS
+1068 LNRVETVDIS
-1076 VTVSELKDFRTDLY
+1076 VSELKAFRSDLY

-1102 LPVFVNTGELAYF
+1102 LPVFANTGELVYF
-1115 NHTIENKGNVPLDF
+1115 NHTIQNKGNVPLDF
-1129 VVSLERGNPTWAAEI
+1129 AVTLERGNPAWGAEI
-1144 QYGEDTSST
+1144 EYEQQVSSS
-1153 SLSVTLPPGQ
+1153 SLSVMLAPGQ

-1171 LVPENAKEGNS
+1171 FVPETAREGNS

-1202 LVVGENL
+1202 LIVGENL
-1209 AVNLVSNVGTLIS
+1209 GVNLLSNVGTLL
-1222 ASVNNDFTFT
+1222 SVPLNNDFTFT
-1232 EFIVENAGNSDLDL
+1232 EFIVENAGNADLDL
-1246 EWSTSLVPDDWSV
+1246 EWSTSLAPDGWSI

-1268 SVLSQAPVQLAVK
+1268 SVLSNATAQLAIQ
-1281 APNQTVPGFGFDLQ
+1281 APNQTAAGFEFDLQ
-1295 LYVNATN
+1295 LFVNGSNA
-1302 NGRFTNAEITV
+1302 GRFTNAELTV
-1313 RVEVP
+1313 KIVVP
-1318 SSSFAGISV
+1318 ESSFAAISITDDTV
-1327 SDETAAPLLFIPRGD
+1327 APLMSIPRGD

-1348 TIINEGNIPLSGELA
+1348 TIINEGNIPFTGDLT
-1363 VEVQDAEG
+1363 VEIRDVDG

-1385 VTDLAV
+1385 ISNLNI
-1391 GDSIEVIGK
+1391 GDSIEVVGK
-1400 VSTDEDSIDG
+1400 VSTDEDTIDG
-1410 RMNLVIVMTTS
+1410 RMNLVILLTTTD
-1421 EGVVIELMVDT
+1421 GVVIEYMADT

-1456 LIALLGLLYG
+1456 VFVLLGLIYG
-1466 GRKLKESS
+1466 GRKLKQSS

-1481 DLVAPDAH
+1481 ELVAPDAF
-1489 TDADHLGTRRDAA
+1489 TDADHLGTRRDQV
-1502 LDISNSVNDIASGEV
+1502 LDISHSVNDIASGEV

-1533 VAGNASVPTGRP
+1533 APVAKASVPAGRP
-1545 PSGAPPKGMPPAGLP
+1545 PSAGLPPAGLP
-1560 PAGLPPMGL
+1560 PAGLPPVGS
-1569 PPVQSQAV
+1569 PPVKPVPDLPIPV
-1577 PAKVVPQLPA
+1577 PA
-1587 EPIALGPPLPPGGL
+1587 GPPLPPGGL
-1601 PDGWTMEQWSHYG
+1601 PAGWTMEQWNHYG

>member
-1 MHLKQASCILLS
+1 MSCILLS

-24 SSQSISEPASSF
+24 SSQSNLETSSLQTK
-36 SMESASSWDSIQPV
+36 SSHSSWDSVEPV
-50 SKQAVLTHP
+50 SKQAILTNP
-59 VDPTINLAT
+59 VDPVINLASL
-68 VSFDP
+68 SFDP
-73 LSDNLD
+73 LSDNLNL
-79 YIPSTWRVN
+79 IPSTWRADFGN
-88 SGNTLFL
+88 SLYL
-95 LQLKVNDGSIV
+95 LQLNVNDGAII
-106 ESMAETFDF
+106 ESMANEYEFT
-115 KVLETH
+115 VLEAH
-121 GSAVWTIRMNNIDL
+121 GSAVWTIRIHDPQYLEAMNSL
-135 FDSIGSSDSVR
+135 EEVR
-146 WIGEYLPAMKMGT
+146 WVGDYFPGMKLGT
-159 NAFGAN
+159 NVFATTIA
-165 IVQIVLSKDISPEN
+165 QIVLSRDASPEY
-179 VAMFSANL
+179 VALFSATL
-187 ADQGADMAWCSHDM
+187 AEDGADIAWCSLDM

-206 EHSITHQQLRKI
+206 EFGMTNEQLRTI
-218 AFDQNVLFVDGSFS
+218 AFDQHVLFVDGSFS

-241 TEVGAVAVRAPTSLN
+241 SEVGAVSVRAPSSLN

-267 DTGVDNNHPDLI
+267 DTGVDMDHPDLL
-279 GRVAAI
+279 GRIAAI

-304 HVVMTV
+304 HVAMTV
-310 LGDGTGDALATG
+310 LGDGTGDTVATG
-322 IAPEAN
+322 IAPGAN

-352 SDAELKTARI
+352 SDAELKTASV

-390 KYLLPVFSVGDNGGS
+390 KYLLPIFSVGDNGGS
-405 GSSQITAP
+405 GSSKITAP

-421 IGSSVNGTVSSYS
+421 VGSSTNGSVSSYS

-449 APGDGICSAR
+449 APGEGVCSGR
-459 AEEADNVAGL
+459 AEEAKNVVGSV
-469 ACGTGTHSNGRSM
+469 CGTSTHSNGRSM

-549 ENSLNPTTS
+549 ENSLNPSSSGTP
-558 TGIALDMFH
+558 LDVFQ

-580 YSFNLDASKGIDIT
+580 YSFDLDGSKGVDIT
-594 LAWSDAEASANAAQ
+594 LAWSDEEGSANAAQ
-608 SESRLVNDLD
+608 SESRLLNNLD
-618 LILIAPDGTTYL
+618 LILIAPDGTSYL
-630 GNHFSSGV
+630 GNHFSSGA
-638 STTGGTADD
+638 SIIGGSADN

-661 TQTGDWMVTVEHRG
+661 TQTGDWMVTVEHKG
-675 GNAQRY
+675 GSSQRY
-681 SIVVSADAT
+681 SIVITAEAT
-690 LIPKADLTTFG
+690 LIPTADLTTFG
-701 NSILPSSTTPLVG
+701 NSILPSSSTPLIG

-721 AWHNQGTLASGSYRV
+721 AWHNQGTLASGPYRV

-741 TSGTVL
+741 TTGSIL
-747 YDTNRSSLEGGSLD
+747 YDSNRSSLEGGSLD
-761 SVSFFA
+761 SLSFFT
-767 QFSTTGVHTLRLS
+767 QFATTGVHKLRLS
-780 LDTSNQVQELNDG
+780 LDTSNQVSELNDA
-793 INGIDNNII
+793 INGIDNNFI

-817 QNPDGSIPTTT
+817 QNPDGTIPTTS
-828 EDRET
+828 EDRDS

-868 SVQEPDPTY
+868 SVQEPDPVY

-884 EDSWSKSVNQ
+884 EDSWAKSVNQ
-894 TGVFTVSGQGQE
+894 TGSFTISAQGQE
-906 NDTIYLMLN
+906 NDTIYLTLN
-915 LDDTSAS
+915 LEDTSAS
-922 FDGATNR
+922 FDGATKR
-929 YARAGSFVVDVT
+929 YARAGSFIVDVT

-953 QRLHI
+953 QRLLI

-973 IGVSAKPGERTGFSI
+973 SGVSAKPGERTGFSI

-1000 TMACTSASQWQI
+1000 TMSCTSSSQWQI

-1030 QDLSMDVNVLIPSIA
+1030 QDLSMDVNVFIPSIV

-1068 LNRVEVVS
+1068 LNRVEIVDVA
-1076 VTVSELKDFRTDLY
+1076 VSELEAFRSDLY

-1102 LPVFVNTGELAYF
+1102 LPVFANTGELVYF
-1115 NHTIENKGNVPLDF
+1115 NHTIQNQGNVPLDF
-1129 VVSLERGNPTWAAEI
+1129 AVSLERGNPAWAAEI
-1144 QYGEDTSST
+1144 QYEQEISST
-1153 SLSVTLPPGQ
+1153 SLSVTLLPGQ

-1171 LVPENAKEGNS
+1171 LVPETAREGNS

-1191 SPQMFTLNSTS
+1191 SPQKFTLNSTS

-1209 AVNLVSNVGTLIS
+1209 DVDLVSNVGTLITVP
-1222 ASVNNDFTFT
+1222 VNNDFTFT
-1232 EFIVENAGNSDLDL
+1232 EFIVENTGNADLDL
-1246 EWSTSLVPDDWSV
+1246 EWSTSLAPDGWSI

-1268 SVLSQAPVQLAVK
+1268 SVLDQSSVQLGIR
-1281 APNQTVPGFGFDLQ
+1281 APNQTASGFGFDLQ
-1295 LYVNATN
+1295 LFVNASN
-1302 NGRFTNAEITV
+1302 NGRFTNGELIV

-1318 SSSFAGISV
+1318 QTSFAGISV
-1327 SDETAAPLLFIPRGD
+1327 SDDTVAPLLFIPRED
-1342 SGKQSF
+1342 TGKQSF
-1348 TIINEGNIPLSGELA
+1348 TIINEGNVPLSGQLT
-1363 VEVQDAEG
+1363 VEIRDGDG
-1371 NVLSDRSASISPSS
+1371 NISTDRGATISPSS
-1385 VTDLAV
+1385 ITDLAI
-1391 GDSIEVIGK
+1391 GESIEVVGK
-1400 VSTDEDSIDG
+1400 VSTYEDSMDG
-1410 RMNLVIVMTTS
+1410 RMSLVVILTTTD
-1421 EGVVIELMVDT
+1421 GVVIEYMADT

-1445 TLPAYVSYPLV
+1445 ILPAYVSYPLV
-1456 LIALLGLLYG
+1456 VFVLLGLLYG
-1466 GRKLKESS
+1466 GRKLKQSS
-1474 KMDDDGT
+1474 KIDDEGT
-1481 DLVAPDAH
+1481 ELVTPDTH
-1489 TDADHLGTRRDAA
+1489 TDADHLGTRRDQV
-1502 LDISNSVNDIASGEV
+1502 LDISHSVNDIASGEV

-1533 VAGNASVPTGRP
+1533 APVAKASVPVGRP
-1545 PSGAPPKGMPPAGLP
+1545 PSTGLPPAGLP
-1560 PAGLPPMGL
+1560 PAGLPPVGL
-1569 PPVQSQAV
+1569 PPVKAV
-1577 PAKVVPQLPA
+1577 PDLPIPVPA
-1587 EPIALGPPLPPGGL
+1587 GPPLPPGGL
-1601 PDGWTMEQWSHYG
+1601 PDGWTMEQWNHYG

>member
-1 MHLKQASCILLS
+1 MHLKHTSCILLS
-13 VFLLSL
+13 MFLLSL

-24 SSQSISEPASSF
+24 SSQSVFEPLPSQTN
-36 SMESASSWDSIQPV
+36 ELTSSWDSVEPV
-50 SKQAVLTHP
+50 SKQAILINP
-59 VDPTINLAT
+59 VDSMIDLASL
-68 VSFDP
+68 SFDP
-73 LSDNLD
+73 LTDDLHL
-79 YIPSTWRVN
+79 IPSSWRANNGN
-88 SGNTLFL
+88 SLYL
-95 LQLKVNDGSIV
+95 LQLNVNDGAVV
-106 ESMAETFDF
+106 ESMADDYDF
-115 KVLETH
+115 TILEAH
-121 GSAVWTIRMNNIDL
+121 GSAVWTIRIQDTQHLEAMNAL
-135 FDSIGSSDSVR
+135 EEVR
-146 WIGEYLPAMKMGT
+146 WIGDYFPGMKIGT
-159 NAFGAN
+159 NALGTT
-165 IVQIVLSKDISPEN
+165 ITQIVLASDTSPEY
-179 VAMFSANL
+179 VALFSATL
-187 ADQGADMAWCSHDM
+187 AEEGADIAWCSSDM

-206 EHSITHQQLRKI
+206 EFGMTNNQLRNI
-218 AFDQNVLFVDGSFS
+218 AFDQQVLFVDGSFS

-241 TEVGAVAVRAPTSLN
+241 TEVGAVAVRSPSSLN

-267 DTGVDNNHPDLI
+267 DTGVDMDHPDLF
-279 GRVAAI
+279 GRIAAI

-304 HVVMTV
+304 HVAMTV
-310 LGDGTGDALATG
+310 LGDGTGDSIATG

-352 SDAELKTARI
+352 SDAELKTASV

-390 KYLLPVFSVGDNGGS
+390 KFLLPVFSVGDNGGS
-405 GSSQITAP
+405 GSSKITAP

-421 IGSSVNGTVSSYS
+421 IGSSVNGSVSSYS

-459 AEEADNVAGL
+459 AEEAISVVGSV
-469 ACGTGTHSNGRSM
+469 CGTGSHSNGRSM

-528 AEDLGTPDI
+528 AEDLGTPNI

-549 ENSLNPTTS
+549 ENSLNPTS
-558 TGIALDMFH
+558 AGVSLDVFQ

-580 YSFNLDASKGIDIT
+580 YSFDLDGSKGIDIT

-608 SESRLVNDLD
+608 SESRLLNNLD
-618 LILIAPDGTTYL
+618 LILIAPDGTSYL
-630 GNHFSSGV
+630 GNHFASGV
-638 STTGGTADD
+638 STTGGTADN

-661 TQTGDWMVTVEHRG
+661 TQNGDWMVSVEHRG
-675 GNAQRY
+675 GNSQRY
-681 SIVVSADAT
+681 SIVVAADAT
-690 LIPKADLTTFG
+690 LIPTADLTVFG
-701 NSILPSSTTPLVG
+701 NSILPSSSTPLVG

-721 AWHNQGTLASGSYRV
+721 AWHNQGTLASGPYRV

-741 TSGTVL
+741 TSGSIL
-747 YDTNRSSLEGGSLD
+747 YDSNRTSLEGGSLD
-761 SVSFFA
+761 SVSFFT
-767 QFSTTGVHTLRLS
+767 QFPTTGIHKLRLS

-793 INGIDNNII
+793 VNGIDNNII

-817 QNPDGSIPTTT
+817 QNPDGSIPTTS
-828 EDRET
+828 EDRDS
-833 AASVTMDVRN
+833 AATVTMDVRN
-843 ETGLSLPFVIAH
+843 ETGLTLPFVIAH

-868 SVQEPDPTY
+868 SVQEPDPIY

-894 TGVFTVSGQGQE
+894 TGVFTISGQGE
-906 NDTIYLMLN
+906 ANDTIYLMLN

-922 FDGATNR
+922 FDGATKR
-929 YARAGSFVVDVT
+929 YARAGSFIVDVT

-973 IGVSAKPGERTGFSI
+973 SGVSAKPGESTGFSI

-1000 TMACTSASQWQI
+1000 TMSCTSASQWQI

-1030 QDLSMDVNVLIPSIA
+1030 QDLSMDVNVFIPSIV

-1051 GSTDQVTCV
+1051 GSSDQVTCI

-1068 LNRVEVVS
+1068 LNRVETVDIS
-1076 VTVSELKDFRTDLY
+1076 VSELKAFRSDLY

-1102 LPVFVNTGELAYF
+1102 LPVFANTGELVYF
-1115 NHTIENKGNVPLDF
+1115 NHTIQNKGNVPLDF
-1129 VVSLERGNPTWAAEI
+1129 AVTLERGNPAWGAEI
-1144 QYGEDTSST
+1144 EYEQQVSSS
-1153 SLSVTLPPGQ
+1153 SLSVMLAPGQ

-1171 LVPENAKEGNS
+1171 FVPETAREGNS

-1202 LVVGENL
+1202 LIVGENL
-1209 AVNLVSNVGTLIS
+1209 GVNLLSNVGTLL
-1222 ASVNNDFTFT
+1222 SVPLNNDFTFT
-1232 EFIVENAGNSDLDL
+1232 EFIVENAGNADLDL
-1246 EWSTSLVPDDWSV
+1246 EWSTSLAPDGWSI

-1268 SVLSQAPVQLAVK
+1268 SVLSNATAQLAIQ
-1281 APNQTVPGFGFDLQ
+1281 APNQTAAGFEFDLQ
-1295 LYVNATN
+1295 LFVNGSNA
-1302 NGRFTNAEITV
+1302 GRFTNAELTV
-1313 RVEVP
+1313 KIVVP
-1318 SSSFAGISV
+1318 ESSFAGISITDDTV
-1327 SDETAAPLLFIPRGD
+1327 APLMSIPRGD

-1348 TIINEGNIPLSGELA
+1348 TIINEGNIPFTGDLT
-1363 VEVQDAEG
+1363 VEIRDVDG

-1385 VTDLAV
+1385 ISNLNI
-1391 GDSIEVIGK
+1391 GDSIEVVGK

-1410 RMNLVIVMTTS
+1410 RMNLVILLTTTD
-1421 EGVVIELMVDT
+1421 GVVIEYMADT

-1456 LIALLGLLYG
+1456 VFVLLGLIYG
-1466 GRKLKESS
+1466 GRKLKQSS

-1481 DLVAPDAH
+1481 ELVAPDAF
-1489 TDADHLGTRRDAA
+1489 TDADHLGTRRDQV
-1502 LDISNSVNDIASGEV
+1502 LDISHSVNDIASGEV

-1533 VAGNASVPTGRP
+1533 APVAKASVPAGRP
-1545 PSGAPPKGMPPAGLP
+1545 PSAGSPPAGLP
-1560 PAGLPPMGL
+1560 PAGLPPVGS
-1569 PPVQSQAV
+1569 PPVKPVPDLPIPV
-1577 PAKVVPQLPA
+1577 PA
-1587 EPIALGPPLPPGGL
+1587 GPPLPPGGL
-1601 PDGWTMEQWSHYG
+1601 PAGWTMEQWNHYG

>member
-1 MHLKQASCILLS
+1 MHLKHTSCILLS
-13 VFLLSL
+13 MFLLSL

-24 SSQSISEPASSF
+24 SSQSVFEPLPSQTN
-36 SMESASSWDSIQPV
+36 ELTSSWDSVEPV
-50 SKQAVLTHP
+50 SKQAILINP
-59 VDPTINLAT
+59 VDSMIDLASL
-68 VSFDP
+68 SFDP
-73 LSDNLD
+73 LTDDLHL
-79 YIPSTWRVN
+79 IPSSWRANNGN
-88 SGNTLFL
+88 SLYL
-95 LQLKVNDGSIV
+95 LQLNVNDGAVV
-106 ESMAETFDF
+106 ESMADDYDF
-115 KVLETH
+115 TILEAH
-121 GSAVWTIRMNNIDL
+121 GSAVWTIRIQDTQHLEAMNAL
-135 FDSIGSSDSVR
+135 EEVR
-146 WIGEYLPAMKMGT
+146 WIGDYFPGMKIGT
-159 NAFGAN
+159 NALGTT
-165 IVQIVLSKDISPEN
+165 ITQIVLASDTSPEY
-179 VAMFSANL
+179 VALFSATL
-187 ADQGADMAWCSHDM
+187 AEEGADIAWCSSDM

-206 EHSITHQQLRKI
+206 EFGMTNNQLRNI
-218 AFDQNVLFVDGSFS
+218 AFDQQVLFVDGSFS

-241 TEVGAVAVRAPTSLN
+241 TEVGAVAVRSPSSLN

-267 DTGVDNNHPDLI
+267 DTGVDMDHPDLF
-279 GRVAAI
+279 GRIAAI

-304 HVVMTV
+304 HVAMTV
-310 LGDGTGDALATG
+310 LGDGTGDSIATG

-352 SDAELKTARI
+352 SDAELKTASV

-390 KYLLPVFSVGDNGGS
+390 KFLLPIFSVGDNGGS
-405 GSSQITAP
+405 GSSKITAP

-421 IGSSVNGTVSSYS
+421 IGSSVNGSVSSYS

-459 AEEADNVAGL
+459 AEEAISVVGSV
-469 ACGTGTHSNGRSM
+469 CGTGTHSNGRSM

-528 AEDLGTPDI
+528 AEDLGTPNI
-537 PNANE
+537 PNAKE

-549 ENSLNPTTS
+549 ENSLNPTS
-558 TGIALDMFH
+558 AGVSLDVFQ

-580 YSFNLDASKGIDIT
+580 YSFDLDGSKGIDIT

-608 SESRLVNDLD
+608 SESRLLNNLD
-618 LILIAPDGTTYL
+618 LILIAPDGTSYL
-630 GNHFSSGV
+630 GNHFASGV
-638 STTGGTADD
+638 STTGGTADN

-661 TQTGDWMVTVEHRG
+661 TQNGDWMVSVEHRG
-675 GNAQRY
+675 GNSQRY
-681 SIVVSADAT
+681 SIVVAADAT
-690 LIPKADLTTFG
+690 LIPTADLTVFG
-701 NSILPSSTTPLVG
+701 NSILPSSSTPLVG

-721 AWHNQGTLASGSYRV
+721 AWHNQGTLASGPYRV

-741 TSGTVL
+741 TSGSIL
-747 YDTNRSSLEGGSLD
+747 YDSNRTSLEGGSLD
-761 SVSFFA
+761 SVSFFT
-767 QFSTTGVHTLRLS
+767 QFSTTGIHKLRLS

-793 INGIDNNII
+793 VNGIDNNII

-817 QNPDGSIPTTT
+817 QNPDGSIPTTS
-828 EDRET
+828 EDRDS
-833 AASVTMDVRN
+833 AATVTMDVRN
-843 ETGLSLPFVIAH
+843 ETGLTLPFVIAH

-868 SVQEPDPTY
+868 SVQEPDPIY

-894 TGVFTVSGQGQE
+894 TGVFTISGQGEE

-922 FDGATNR
+922 FDGATKR
-929 YARAGSFVVDVT
+929 YARAGSFIVDVT

-973 IGVSAKPGERTGFSI
+973 SGVSAKPGESTGFSI

-1000 TMACTSASQWQI
+1000 TMSCTSASQWQI

-1030 QDLSMDVNVLIPSIA
+1030 QDLSMDVNVFIPSIV

-1051 GSTDQVTCV
+1051 GSSDQVTCI

-1068 LNRVEVVS
+1068 LNRVETVDIS
-1076 VTVSELKDFRTDLY
+1076 VSELKAFRSDLY

-1102 LPVFVNTGELAYF
+1102 LPVFANTGELVYF
-1115 NHTIENKGNVPLDF
+1115 NHTIQNKGNVPLDF
-1129 VVSLERGNPTWAAEI
+1129 AVTLERGNPAWGAEI
-1144 QYGEDTSST
+1144 EYEQQVSSS
-1153 SLSVTLPPGQ
+1153 SLSVMLAPGQ

-1171 LVPENAKEGNS
+1171 FVPETAREGNS

-1202 LVVGENL
+1202 LIVGENL
-1209 AVNLVSNVGTLIS
+1209 GVNLLSNVGTLL
-1222 ASVNNDFTFT
+1222 SVPLNNDFTFT
-1232 EFIVENAGNSDLDL
+1232 EFIVENAGNADLDL
-1246 EWSTSLVPDDWSV
+1246 EWSTSLAPDGWSI

-1268 SVLSQAPVQLAVK
+1268 SVLSNATAQLAIQ
-1281 APNQTVPGFGFDLQ
+1281 APNQTAAGFEFDLQ
-1295 LYVNATN
+1295 LFVNGSNA
-1302 NGRFTNAEITV
+1302 GRFTNAELTV
-1313 RVEVP
+1313 KIVVP
-1318 SSSFAGISV
+1318 ESSFAGISITDDTV
-1327 SDETAAPLLFIPRGD
+1327 APLMSIPRGD

-1348 TIINEGNIPLSGELA
+1348 TIINEGNIPFTGDLT
-1363 VEVQDAEG
+1363 VEIRDVDG

-1385 VTDLAV
+1385 ISNLNI
-1391 GDSIEVIGK
+1391 GDSIEVVGK

-1410 RMNLVIVMTTS
+1410 RMNLVILLTTTD
-1421 EGVVIELMVDT
+1421 GVVIEYMADT

-1456 LIALLGLLYG
+1456 VFVLLGLIYG
-1466 GRKLKESS
+1466 GRKLKQSS

-1481 DLVAPDAH
+1481 ELVAPDAF
-1489 TDADHLGTRRDAA
+1489 TDADHLGTRRDQV
-1502 LDISNSVNDIASGEV
+1502 LDISHSVND
-1517 SQDEIAA
+1517 
-1524 ALAQSLSMP
+1524 LSL
-1533 VAGNASVPTGRP
+1533 
-1545 PSGAPPKGMPPAGLP
+1545 
-1560 PAGLPPMGL
+1560 
-1569 PPVQSQAV
+1569 
-1577 PAKVVPQLPA
+1577 
-1587 EPIALGPPLPPGGL
+1587 I
-1601 PDGWTMEQWSHYG
+1601 HI
-1614 EQYLQRMGLN
+1614 

>member
-1 MHLKQASCILLS
+1 
-13 VFLLSL
+13 
-19 ASPLA
+19 
-24 SSQSISEPASSF
+24 
-36 SMESASSWDSIQPV
+36 
-50 SKQAVLTHP
+50 
-59 VDPTINLAT
+59 
-68 VSFDP
+68 
-73 LSDNLD
+73 
-79 YIPSTWRVN
+79 
-88 SGNTLFL
+88 
-95 LQLKVNDGSIV
+95 
-106 ESMAETFDF
+106 
-115 KVLETH
+115 
-121 GSAVWTIRMNNIDL
+121 
-135 FDSIGSSDSVR
+135 
-146 WIGEYLPAMKMGT
+146 
-159 NAFGAN
+159 
-165 IVQIVLSKDISPEN
+165 
-179 VAMFSANL
+179 
-187 ADQGADMAWCSHDM
+187 
-201 CEAYY
+201 
-206 EHSITHQQLRKI
+206 
-218 AFDQNVLFVDGSFS
+218 
-232 LSLHNNLAA
+232 
-241 TEVGAVAVRAPTSLN
+241 
-256 LDGSGETIAVM
+256 
-267 DTGVDNNHPDLI
+267 
-279 GRVAAI
+279 
-285 NTQFGLDSSPIDSN
+285 
-299 SGHGT
+299 
-304 HVVMTV
+304 
-310 LGDGTGDALATG
+310 
-322 IAPEAN
+322 
-328 LVMYA
+328 
-333 LEHDP
+333 
-338 TGVFGRQGSIYDLL
+338 
-352 SDAELKTARI
+352 
-362 AVNAWGLNG
+362 
-371 NYGAYTADSRST
+371 
-383 DQYVSNN
+383 
-390 KYLLPVFSVGDNGGS
+390 
-405 GSSQITAP
+405 
-413 GTAKNVLS
+413 
-421 IGSSVNGTVSSYS
+421 
-434 SEGPTLDGRIKPDLV
+434 
-449 APGDGICSAR
+449 
-459 AEEADNVAGL
+459 
-469 ACGTGTHSNGRSM
+469 
-482 YMQLSGTSQ
+482 
-491 ATAVAGGSASL
+491 
-502 AREYL
+502 
-507 REVAGINKPSAS
+507 
-519 LIKATLING
+519 
-528 AEDLGTPDI
+528 
-537 PNANE
+537 
-542 GWGQIDL
+542 
-549 ENSLNPTTS
+549 
-558 TGIALDMFH
+558 
-567 DDERELQAGFSLI
+567 
-580 YSFNLDASKGIDIT
+580 
-594 LAWSDAEASANAAQ
+594 
-608 SESRLVNDLD
+608 
-618 LILIAPDGTTYL
+618 
-630 GNHFSSGV
+630 
-638 STTGGTADD
+638 
-647 LNNIERIRIPAGAT
+647 
-661 TQTGDWMVTVEHRG
+661 
-675 GNAQRY
+675 
-681 SIVVSADAT
+681 
-690 LIPKADLTTFG
+690 
-701 NSILPSSTTPLVG
+701 
-714 DLVSISL
+714 
-721 AWHNQGTLASGSYRV
+721 
-736 QFEDV
+736 
-741 TSGTVL
+741 
-747 YDTNRSSLEGGSLD
+747 
-761 SVSFFA
+761 
-767 QFSTTGVHTLRLS
+767 
-780 LDTSNQVQELNDG
+780 
-793 INGIDNNII
+793 
-802 ELDIEVTAQGLRVIF
+802 
-817 QNPDGSIPTTT
+817 
-828 EDRET
+828 
-833 AASVTMDVRN
+833 
-843 ETGLSLPFVIAH
+843 
-855 EGTGERP
+855 
-862 VSLTVS
+862 
-868 SVQEPDPTY
+868 
-877 PTLLLSP
+877 
-884 EDSWSKSVNQ
+884 
-894 TGVFTVSGQGQE
+894 
-906 NDTIYLMLN
+906 
-915 LDDTSAS
+915 
-922 FDGATNR
+922 
-929 YARAGSFVVDVT
+929 
-941 ARYQNQPTVSHT
+941 
-953 QRLHI
+953 
-958 EIGQVDSVDVVPSGT
+958 
-973 IGVSAKPGERTGFSI
+973 
-988 GVRNTGN
+988 
-995 SAAQY
+995 
-1000 TMACTSASQWQI
+1000 MACTSASQWQI

-1302 NGRFTNAEITV
+1302 NGRFTNAELTV

-1327 SDETAAPLLFIPRGD
+1327 SDESAAPLLFIPRGE

-1348 TIINEGNIPLSGELA
+1348 TIINQGNIPLSGELA

-1587 EPIALGPPLPPGGL
+1587 VPIASGPPLPPGGL

>member
-1 MHLKQASCILLS
+1 MHLKHTSCILLS
-13 VFLLSL
+13 MFLLSL

-24 SSQSISEPASSF
+24 SSQSVFEPLPSQTN
-36 SMESASSWDSIQPV
+36 ELTSSWDSVEPV
-50 SKQAVLTHP
+50 SKQAILINP
-59 VDPTINLAT
+59 VDSMIDLASL
-68 VSFDP
+68 SFDP
-73 LSDNLD
+73 LTDDLHL
-79 YIPSTWRVN
+79 IPSSWRANNGN
-88 SGNTLFL
+88 SLYL
-95 LQLKVNDGSIV
+95 LQLNVNDGAVV
-106 ESMAETFDF
+106 ESMADDYDF
-115 KVLETH
+115 TILEAH
-121 GSAVWTIRMNNIDL
+121 GSAVWTIRIQDTQHLEAMNAL
-135 FDSIGSSDSVR
+135 EEVR
-146 WIGEYLPAMKMGT
+146 WIGDYFPGMKIGT
-159 NAFGAN
+159 NALGTT
-165 IVQIVLSKDISPEN
+165 ITQIVLASDTSPEY
-179 VAMFSANL
+179 VALFSATL
-187 ADQGADMAWCSHDM
+187 AEEGADIAWCSSDM

-206 EHSITHQQLRKI
+206 EFGMTNNQLRNI
-218 AFDQNVLFVDGSFS
+218 AFDQQVLFVDGSFS

-241 TEVGAVAVRAPTSLN
+241 TEVGAVAVRSPSSLN

-267 DTGVDNNHPDLI
+267 DTGVDMDHPDLF
-279 GRVAAI
+279 GRIAAI

-304 HVVMTV
+304 HVAMTV
-310 LGDGTGDALATG
+310 LGDGTGDSIATG

-352 SDAELKTARI
+352 SDAELKTASV

-390 KYLLPVFSVGDNGGS
+390 KFLLPVFSVGDNGGS
-405 GSSQITAP
+405 GSSKITAP

-421 IGSSVNGTVSSYS
+421 IGSSVNGSVSSYS

-459 AEEADNVAGL
+459 AEEAISVVGSV
-469 ACGTGTHSNGRSM
+469 CGTGSHSNGRSM

-528 AEDLGTPDI
+528 AEDLGTPNI

-549 ENSLNPTTS
+549 ENSLNPTS
-558 TGIALDMFH
+558 AGVSLDVFQ

-580 YSFNLDASKGIDIT
+580 YSFDLDGSKGIDIT

-608 SESRLVNDLD
+608 SESRLLNNLD
-618 LILIAPDGTTYL
+618 LILIAPDGTSYL
-630 GNHFSSGV
+630 GNYFASGV
-638 STTGGTADD
+638 SITGGTADN

-661 TQTGDWMVTVEHRG
+661 TQNGDWMVSVEHRG
-675 GNAQRY
+675 GNSQRY
-681 SIVVSADAT
+681 SIVVAADAT
-690 LIPKADLTTFG
+690 LIPTADLTVFG
-701 NSILPSSTTPLVG
+701 NSILPSSSTPLVG

-721 AWHNQGTLASGSYRV
+721 AWHNQGTLASGPYRV

-741 TSGTVL
+741 TSGSIL
-747 YDTNRSSLEGGSLD
+747 YDSNRTSLEGGSLD
-761 SVSFFA
+761 SVSFFT
-767 QFSTTGVHTLRLS
+767 QFSTTGIHKLRLS

-793 INGIDNNII
+793 VNGIDNNII

-817 QNPDGSIPTTT
+817 QNPDGSIPTTS
-828 EDRET
+828 EDRDS
-833 AASVTMDVRN
+833 AATVTMDVRN

-868 SVQEPDPTY
+868 SVQEPDPIY

-894 TGVFTVSGQGQE
+894 TGVFTISGQGEE

-922 FDGATNR
+922 FDGATKR
-929 YARAGSFVVDVT
+929 YARAGSFIVDVT

-973 IGVSAKPGERTGFSI
+973 SGVSAKPGESTGFSI

-1000 TMACTSASQWQI
+1000 TMSCTSASQWQI

-1030 QDLSMDVNVLIPSIA
+1030 QDLSMDVNVFIPSIV

-1051 GSTDQVTCV
+1051 GSSDQVTCI

-1068 LNRVEVVS
+1068 LNRVETVDIS
-1076 VTVSELKDFRTDLY
+1076 VSELKAFRSDLY

-1102 LPVFVNTGELAYF
+1102 LPVFANTGELVYF
-1115 NHTIENKGNVPLDF
+1115 NHTIQNKGNVPLDF
-1129 VVSLERGNPTWAAEI
+1129 AVTLERGNPAWGAEI
-1144 QYGEDTSST
+1144 EYEQQVSSS
-1153 SLSVTLPPGQ
+1153 SLSVMLAPGQ

-1171 LVPENAKEGNS
+1171 FVPETAREGNS

-1202 LVVGENL
+1202 LIVGENL
-1209 AVNLVSNVGTLIS
+1209 GVNLLSNVGTLL
-1222 ASVNNDFTFT
+1222 SVPLNNDFTFT
-1232 EFIVENAGNSDLDL
+1232 EFIVENAGNADLDL
-1246 EWSTSLVPDDWSV
+1246 EWSTSLAPDGWSI

-1268 SVLSQAPVQLAVK
+1268 SVLSNATAQLAIQ
-1281 APNQTVPGFGFDLQ
+1281 APNQTAAGFEFDLQ
-1295 LYVNATN
+1295 LFVNGSNA
-1302 NGRFTNAEITV
+1302 GRFTNAELTV
-1313 RVEVP
+1313 KIVVP
-1318 SSSFAGISV
+1318 ESSFAGISITDDTV
-1327 SDETAAPLLFIPRGD
+1327 APLMSIPRGD

-1348 TIINEGNIPLSGELA
+1348 TIINEGNIPFTGDLT
-1363 VEVQDAEG
+1363 VEIRDVDG

-1385 VTDLAV
+1385 ISNLNI
-1391 GDSIEVIGK
+1391 GDSIEVVGK

-1410 RMNLVIVMTTS
+1410 RMNLVILLTTTD
-1421 EGVVIELMVDT
+1421 GVVIEYMADT

-1456 LIALLGLLYG
+1456 VFVLLGLIYG
-1466 GRKLKESS
+1466 GRKLKQSS

-1481 DLVAPDAH
+1481 ELVAPDAF
-1489 TDADHLGTRRDAA
+1489 TDADHLGTRRDQV
-1502 LDISNSVNDIASGEV
+1502 LDISHSVNDIASGEV

-1533 VAGNASVPTGRP
+1533 APVAKASVPAGRP
-1545 PSGAPPKGMPPAGLP
+1545 PSAGLPPAGLP
-1560 PAGLPPMGL
+1560 PAGLPPVGL
-1569 PPVQSQAV
+1569 PPVKAV
-1577 PAKVVPQLPA
+1577 PDLPIPVPA
-1587 EPIALGPPLPPGGL
+1587 GPPLPPGGL
-1601 PDGWTMEQWSHYG
+1601 PAGWTMEQWNHYG

>member
-1 MHLKQASCILLS
+1 
-13 VFLLSL
+13 
-19 ASPLA
+19 
-24 SSQSISEPASSF
+24 
-36 SMESASSWDSIQPV
+36 
-50 SKQAVLTHP
+50 
-59 VDPTINLAT
+59 
-68 VSFDP
+68 
-73 LSDNLD
+73 
-79 YIPSTWRVN
+79 
-88 SGNTLFL
+88 
-95 LQLKVNDGSIV
+95 
-106 ESMAETFDF
+106 
-115 KVLETH
+115 
-121 GSAVWTIRMNNIDL
+121 
-135 FDSIGSSDSVR
+135 
-146 WIGEYLPAMKMGT
+146 
-159 NAFGAN
+159 
-165 IVQIVLSKDISPEN
+165 
-179 VAMFSANL
+179 
-187 ADQGADMAWCSHDM
+187 
-201 CEAYY
+201 
-206 EHSITHQQLRKI
+206 
-218 AFDQNVLFVDGSFS
+218 
-232 LSLHNNLAA
+232 
-241 TEVGAVAVRAPTSLN
+241 
-256 LDGSGETIAVM
+256 
-267 DTGVDNNHPDLI
+267 
-279 GRVAAI
+279 
-285 NTQFGLDSSPIDSN
+285 
-299 SGHGT
+299 
-304 HVVMTV
+304 
-310 LGDGTGDALATG
+310 
-322 IAPEAN
+322 
-328 LVMYA
+328 
-333 LEHDP
+333 
-338 TGVFGRQGSIYDLL
+338 
-352 SDAELKTARI
+352 
-362 AVNAWGLNG
+362 
-371 NYGAYTADSRST
+371 
-383 DQYVSNN
+383 
-390 KYLLPVFSVGDNGGS
+390 
-405 GSSQITAP
+405 
-413 GTAKNVLS
+413 
-421 IGSSVNGTVSSYS
+421 
-434 SEGPTLDGRIKPDLV
+434 
-449 APGDGICSAR
+449 
-459 AEEADNVAGL
+459 
-469 ACGTGTHSNGRSM
+469 
-482 YMQLSGTSQ
+482 
-491 ATAVAGGSASL
+491 
-502 AREYL
+502 
-507 REVAGINKPSAS
+507 
-519 LIKATLING
+519 
-528 AEDLGTPDI
+528 
-537 PNANE
+537 
-542 GWGQIDL
+542 
-549 ENSLNPTTS
+549 
-558 TGIALDMFH
+558 MFH

-681 SIVVSADAT
+681 SIVVAADAT

-877 PTLLLSP
+877 PTLLLNP

-1302 NGRFTNAEITV
+1302 NGRFTNAELTV

-1327 SDETAAPLLFIPRGD
+1327 SDESSAPLLFIPRGE

-1348 TIINEGNIPLSGELA
+1348 TIINQGNIPLSGELA

>member
-1 MHLKQASCILLS
+1 MHLKHTSCILLS
-13 VFLLSL
+13 MFLLSL

-24 SSQSISEPASSF
+24 SSQSVFEPLPSQTN
-36 SMESASSWDSIQPV
+36 ELTSSWDSVEPV
-50 SKQAVLTHP
+50 SKQAILINP
-59 VDPTINLAT
+59 VDSMIDLASL
-68 VSFDP
+68 SFDP
-73 LSDNLD
+73 LTDDLHL
-79 YIPSTWRVN
+79 IPSSWRANNGN
-88 SGNTLFL
+88 SLYL
-95 LQLKVNDGSIV
+95 LQLNVNDGAVV
-106 ESMAETFDF
+106 ESMADDYDF
-115 KVLETH
+115 TILEAH
-121 GSAVWTIRMNNIDL
+121 GSAVWTIRIQDTQHLEAMNAL
-135 FDSIGSSDSVR
+135 EEVR
-146 WIGEYLPAMKMGT
+146 WIGDYFPGMKIGT
-159 NAFGAN
+159 NALGTT
-165 IVQIVLSKDISPEN
+165 ITQIVLASDTSPEY
-179 VAMFSANL
+179 VALFSATL
-187 ADQGADMAWCSHDM
+187 AEEGADIAWCSSDM

-206 EHSITHQQLRKI
+206 EFGMTNNQLRNI
-218 AFDQNVLFVDGSFS
+218 AFDQQVLFVDGSFS

-241 TEVGAVAVRAPTSLN
+241 TEVGAVAVRSPSSLN

-267 DTGVDNNHPDLI
+267 DTGVDMDHPDLF
-279 GRVAAI
+279 GRIAAI

-304 HVVMTV
+304 HVAMTV
-310 LGDGTGDALATG
+310 LGDGTGDSIATG

-352 SDAELKTARI
+352 SDAELKTASV

-390 KYLLPVFSVGDNGGS
+390 KFLLPVFSVGDNGGS
-405 GSSQITAP
+405 GSSKITAP

-421 IGSSVNGTVSSYS
+421 IGSSVNGSVSSYS

-459 AEEADNVAGL
+459 AEEAISVVGSV
-469 ACGTGTHSNGRSM
+469 CGTGSHSNGRSM

-528 AEDLGTPDI
+528 AEDLGTPNI

-549 ENSLNPTTS
+549 ENSLNPTS
-558 TGIALDMFH
+558 AGVSLDVFQ

-580 YSFNLDASKGIDIT
+580 YSFDLDGSKGIDIT

-608 SESRLVNDLD
+608 SESRLLNNLD
-618 LILIAPDGTTYL
+618 LILIAPDGTSYL
-630 GNHFSSGV
+630 GNHFASGV
-638 STTGGTADD
+638 SITGGTADN

-661 TQTGDWMVTVEHRG
+661 TQNGDWMVSVEHRG
-675 GNAQRY
+675 GNSQRY
-681 SIVVSADAT
+681 SIVVAADAT
-690 LIPKADLTTFG
+690 LIPTADLTVFG
-701 NSILPSSTTPLVG
+701 NSILPSSSTPLVG

-721 AWHNQGTLASGSYRV
+721 AWHNQGTLASGPYRV

-741 TSGTVL
+741 TSGSIL
-747 YDTNRSSLEGGSLD
+747 YDSNRTSLEGGSLD
-761 SVSFFA
+761 SVSFFT
-767 QFSTTGVHTLRLS
+767 QFSTTGIHKLRLS

-793 INGIDNNII
+793 VNGIDNNII

-817 QNPDGSIPTTT
+817 QNPDGSIPTTS
-828 EDRET
+828 EDRDS
-833 AASVTMDVRN
+833 AATVTMDVRN
-843 ETGLSLPFVIAH
+843 ETGLTLPFVIAH

-868 SVQEPDPTY
+868 SVQEPDPIY

-894 TGVFTVSGQGQE
+894 TGVFTISGQGEE

-922 FDGATNR
+922 FDGATKR
-929 YARAGSFVVDVT
+929 YARAGSFIVDVT

-973 IGVSAKPGERTGFSI
+973 SGVSAKPGESTGFSI

-1000 TMACTSASQWQI
+1000 TMSCTSASQWQI

-1030 QDLSMDVNVLIPSIA
+1030 QDLSMDVNVFIPSIV

-1051 GSTDQVTCV
+1051 GSSDQVTCI

-1068 LNRVEVVS
+1068 LNRVETVDIS
-1076 VTVSELKDFRTDLY
+1076 VSELKAFRSDLY

-1102 LPVFVNTGELAYF
+1102 LPVFANTGELVYF
-1115 NHTIENKGNVPLDF
+1115 NHTIQNKGNVPLDF
-1129 VVSLERGNPTWAAEI
+1129 AVTLERGNPGWGAEI
-1144 QYGEDTSST
+1144 EYEQQVSSS
-1153 SLSVTLPPGQ
+1153 SLSVMLAPGQ

-1171 LVPENAKEGNS
+1171 FVPETAREGNS

-1202 LVVGENL
+1202 LIVGENL
-1209 AVNLVSNVGTLIS
+1209 GVNLLSNVGTLL
-1222 ASVNNDFTFT
+1222 SVPLNNDFTFT
-1232 EFIVENAGNSDLDL
+1232 EFIVENAGNADLDL
-1246 EWSTSLVPDDWSV
+1246 EWSTSLAPDGWSI

-1268 SVLSQAPVQLAVK
+1268 SVLSNATAQLAIQ
-1281 APNQTVPGFGFDLQ
+1281 APNQTAAGFEFDLQ
-1295 LYVNATN
+1295 LFVNGSNA
-1302 NGRFTNAEITV
+1302 GRFTNAELTV
-1313 RVEVP
+1313 KIVVP
-1318 SSSFAGISV
+1318 ESSFAGISITDDTV
-1327 SDETAAPLLFIPRGD
+1327 APLMSIPRGD

-1348 TIINEGNIPLSGELA
+1348 TIINEGNIPFTGDLT
-1363 VEVQDAEG
+1363 VEIRDVDG

-1385 VTDLAV
+1385 ISNLNI
-1391 GDSIEVIGK
+1391 GDSIEVVGK

-1410 RMNLVIVMTTS
+1410 RMNLVILLTTTD
-1421 EGVVIELMVDT
+1421 GVVIEYMADT

-1456 LIALLGLLYG
+1456 VFVLLGLIYG
-1466 GRKLKESS
+1466 GRKLKQSS

-1481 DLVAPDAH
+1481 ELVAPDAF
-1489 TDADHLGTRRDAA
+1489 TDADHLGTRRDQV
-1502 LDISNSVNDIASGEV
+1502 LDISHSVNDIASGEV

-1533 VAGNASVPTGRP
+1533 APVAKASVPVGRP
-1545 PSGAPPKGMPPAGLP
+1545 PSAGLPPAGLP
-1560 PAGLPPMGL
+1560 PAGLPPVGL
-1569 PPVQSQAV
+1569 PPVKAV
-1577 PAKVVPQLPA
+1577 PDLPIPVPA
-1587 EPIALGPPLPPGGL
+1587 GPPLPPGGL
-1601 PDGWTMEQWSHYG
+1601 PAGWTMEQWNHYG

>member
-1 MHLKQASCILLS
+1 MHLKHTSCILLS
-13 VFLLSL
+13 MFLLSL

-24 SSQSISEPASSF
+24 SSQSVFEPLPSQTN
-36 SMESASSWDSIQPV
+36 ELTSSWDSVEPV
-50 SKQAVLTHP
+50 SKQAILINP
-59 VDPTINLAT
+59 VDSMIDLASL
-68 VSFDP
+68 SFDP
-73 LSDNLD
+73 LTDDLHL
-79 YIPSTWRVN
+79 IPSSWRANNGN
-88 SGNTLFL
+88 SLYL
-95 LQLKVNDGSIV
+95 LQLNVNDGAVV
-106 ESMAETFDF
+106 ESMADDYDF
-115 KVLETH
+115 TILEAH
-121 GSAVWTIRMNNIDL
+121 GSAVWTIRIQDTQHLEAMNAL
-135 FDSIGSSDSVR
+135 EEVR
-146 WIGEYLPAMKMGT
+146 WIGDYFPGMKIGT
-159 NAFGAN
+159 NALGTT
-165 IVQIVLSKDISPEN
+165 ITQIVLASDTSPEY
-179 VAMFSANL
+179 VALFSATL
-187 ADQGADMAWCSHDM
+187 AEEGADIAWCSSDM

-206 EHSITHQQLRKI
+206 EFGMTNNQLRNI
-218 AFDQNVLFVDGSFS
+218 AFDQQVLFVDGSFS

-241 TEVGAVAVRAPTSLN
+241 TEVGAVAVRSPSSLN

-267 DTGVDNNHPDLI
+267 DTGVDMDHPDLF
-279 GRVAAI
+279 GRIAAI

-304 HVVMTV
+304 HVAMTV
-310 LGDGTGDALATG
+310 LGDGTGDSIATG

-352 SDAELKTARI
+352 SDAELKTASV

-390 KYLLPVFSVGDNGGS
+390 KFLLPVFSVGDNGGT
-405 GSSQITAP
+405 GSSKITAP

-421 IGSSVNGTVSSYS
+421 IGSSVNGSVSSYS

-459 AEEADNVAGL
+459 AEEAISVVGSV
-469 ACGTGTHSNGRSM
+469 CGTGTHSNGRSM

-528 AEDLGTPDI
+528 AEDLGTPNI

-549 ENSLNPTTS
+549 ENSLNPTS
-558 TGIALDMFH
+558 AGVSLDVFQ

-580 YSFNLDASKGIDIT
+580 YSFDLDGSKGIDIT

-608 SESRLVNDLD
+608 SESRLLNNLD
-618 LILIAPDGTTYL
+618 LILIAPDGTSYL
-630 GNHFSSGV
+630 GNHFASGV
-638 STTGGTADD
+638 SITGGTADN

-661 TQTGDWMVTVEHRG
+661 TQNGDWMVSVEHRG
-675 GNAQRY
+675 GNSQRY
-681 SIVVSADAT
+681 SIVVAADAT
-690 LIPKADLTTFG
+690 LIPTADLTVFG
-701 NSILPSSTTPLVG
+701 NSILPSSSTPLVG

-721 AWHNQGTLASGSYRV
+721 AWHNQGTLASGPYRV

-741 TSGTVL
+741 TSGSIL
-747 YDTNRSSLEGGSLD
+747 YDSNRTSLEGGSLD
-761 SVSFFA
+761 SVSFFT
-767 QFSTTGVHTLRLS
+767 QFSTTGIHKLRLS

-793 INGIDNNII
+793 VNGIDNNII

-817 QNPDGSIPTTT
+817 QNTDGSIPTTS
-828 EDRET
+828 EDRDS
-833 AASVTMDVRN
+833 AATVTMDVRN

-868 SVQEPDPTY
+868 SVQEPDPIY

-894 TGVFTVSGQGQE
+894 TGVFTISGQGEE

-922 FDGATNR
+922 FDGATKR
-929 YARAGSFVVDVT
+929 YARAGSFIVDVT

-973 IGVSAKPGERTGFSI
+973 SGVSAKPGESTGFSI

-1000 TMACTSASQWQI
+1000 TMSCTSASQWQI

-1030 QDLSMDVNVLIPSIA
+1030 QDLSMDVNVFIPSIV

-1051 GSTDQVTCV
+1051 GSSDQVTCI

-1068 LNRVEVVS
+1068 LNRVETVDIS
-1076 VTVSELKDFRTDLY
+1076 VSELKAFRSDLY

-1102 LPVFVNTGELAYF
+1102 LPVFANTGELVYF
-1115 NHTIENKGNVPLDF
+1115 NHTIQNKGNVPLDF
-1129 VVSLERGNPTWAAEI
+1129 AVTLERGNPAWGAEI
-1144 QYGEDTSST
+1144 EYEQQVSSS
-1153 SLSVTLPPGQ
+1153 SLSVMLAPGQ

-1171 LVPENAKEGNS
+1171 FVPETAREGNS

-1202 LVVGENL
+1202 LIVAENL
-1209 AVNLVSNVGTLIS
+1209 GVNLLSNVGTLL
-1222 ASVNNDFTFT
+1222 SVPLNNDFTFT
-1232 EFIVENAGNSDLDL
+1232 EFIVENAGNADLDL
-1246 EWSTSLVPDDWSV
+1246 EWSTSLAPDGWSI

-1268 SVLSQAPVQLAVK
+1268 SVLSNATAQLAIQ
-1281 APNQTVPGFGFDLQ
+1281 APNQTAAGFEFDLQ
-1295 LYVNATN
+1295 LFVNGSNA
-1302 NGRFTNAEITV
+1302 GRFTNAELTV
-1313 RVEVP
+1313 KIVVP
-1318 SSSFAGISV
+1318 ESSFAGISITDDTV
-1327 SDETAAPLLFIPRGD
+1327 APLMSIPRGD

-1348 TIINEGNIPLSGELA
+1348 TIINEGNIPFTGDLT
-1363 VEVQDAEG
+1363 VEIRDVDG

-1385 VTDLAV
+1385 ISNLNI
-1391 GDSIEVIGK
+1391 GDSIEVVGK
-1400 VSTDEDSIDG
+1400 VSTDEDTIDG
-1410 RMNLVIVMTTS
+1410 RMNLVILLTTTD
-1421 EGVVIELMVDT
+1421 GVVIEYMADT

-1456 LIALLGLLYG
+1456 VFVLLGLIYG
-1466 GRKLKESS
+1466 GRKLKQSS

-1481 DLVAPDAH
+1481 ELVAPDAF
-1489 TDADHLGTRRDAA
+1489 TDADHLGTRRDQV
-1502 LDISNSVNDIASGEV
+1502 LDISHSVNDIASGEV

-1533 VAGNASVPTGRP
+1533 APVAKASVPAGRP
-1545 PSGAPPKGMPPAGLP
+1545 PSSGLPPAGLP
-1560 PAGLPPMGL
+1560 PAGLPPVGL
-1569 PPVQSQAV
+1569 PPVKAV
-1577 PAKVVPQLPA
+1577 PDLPIPVPA
-1587 EPIALGPPLPPGGL
+1587 GPPLPPGGL
-1601 PDGWTMEQWSHYG
+1601 PAGWTMEQWNHYG

>member
-1 MHLKQASCILLS
+1 
-13 VFLLSL
+13 
-19 ASPLA
+19 
-24 SSQSISEPASSF
+24 
-36 SMESASSWDSIQPV
+36 
-50 SKQAVLTHP
+50 
-59 VDPTINLAT
+59 
-68 VSFDP
+68 
-73 LSDNLD
+73 
-79 YIPSTWRVN
+79 
-88 SGNTLFL
+88 
-95 LQLKVNDGSIV
+95 
-106 ESMAETFDF
+106 
-115 KVLETH
+115 
-121 GSAVWTIRMNNIDL
+121 
-135 FDSIGSSDSVR
+135 
-146 WIGEYLPAMKMGT
+146 
-159 NAFGAN
+159 
-165 IVQIVLSKDISPEN
+165 
-179 VAMFSANL
+179 
-187 ADQGADMAWCSHDM
+187 
-201 CEAYY
+201 
-206 EHSITHQQLRKI
+206 
-218 AFDQNVLFVDGSFS
+218 
-232 LSLHNNLAA
+232 
-241 TEVGAVAVRAPTSLN
+241 
-256 LDGSGETIAVM
+256 
-267 DTGVDNNHPDLI
+267 
-279 GRVAAI
+279 
-285 NTQFGLDSSPIDSN
+285 
-299 SGHGT
+299 
-304 HVVMTV
+304 
-310 LGDGTGDALATG
+310 
-322 IAPEAN
+322 
-328 LVMYA
+328 
-333 LEHDP
+333 
-338 TGVFGRQGSIYDLL
+338 
-352 SDAELKTARI
+352 
-362 AVNAWGLNG
+362 
-371 NYGAYTADSRST
+371 
-383 DQYVSNN
+383 
-390 KYLLPVFSVGDNGGS
+390 
-405 GSSQITAP
+405 
-413 GTAKNVLS
+413 
-421 IGSSVNGTVSSYS
+421 
-434 SEGPTLDGRIKPDLV
+434 
-449 APGDGICSAR
+449 
-459 AEEADNVAGL
+459 
-469 ACGTGTHSNGRSM
+469 
-482 YMQLSGTSQ
+482 
-491 ATAVAGGSASL
+491 
-502 AREYL
+502 
-507 REVAGINKPSAS
+507 
-519 LIKATLING
+519 
-528 AEDLGTPDI
+528 
-537 PNANE
+537 
-542 GWGQIDL
+542 
-549 ENSLNPTTS
+549 
-558 TGIALDMFH
+558 MFH

-681 SIVVSADAT
+681 SIVVAADAT

-1302 NGRFTNAEITV
+1302 NGRFTNAELTV

-1466 GRKLKESS
+1466 GRKLKQSS

-1587 EPIALGPPLPPGGL
+1587 VPIASGPPLPPGGL

>member
-1 MHLKQASCILLS
+1 MHLKHTSCILLS
-13 VFLLSL
+13 MFLLSL

-24 SSQSISEPASSF
+24 SSQSVFEPLPSQTN
-36 SMESASSWDSIQPV
+36 ELTSSWDSVEPV
-50 SKQAVLTHP
+50 SKQAILINP
-59 VDPTINLAT
+59 VDSMIDLASL
-68 VSFDP
+68 SFDP
-73 LSDNLD
+73 LTDDLHL
-79 YIPSTWRVN
+79 IPSSWRANNGN
-88 SGNTLFL
+88 SLYL
-95 LQLKVNDGSIV
+95 LQLNVNDGAVV
-106 ESMAETFDF
+106 ESMADDYDF
-115 KVLETH
+115 TILEAH
-121 GSAVWTIRMNNIDL
+121 GSAVWTIRIQDTQHLEAMNAL
-135 FDSIGSSDSVR
+135 EEVR
-146 WIGEYLPAMKMGT
+146 WIGDYFPGMKIGT
-159 NAFGAN
+159 NALGTT
-165 IVQIVLSKDISPEN
+165 ITQIVLASDTSPEY
-179 VAMFSANL
+179 VALFSATL
-187 ADQGADMAWCSHDM
+187 AEEGADIAWCSSDM

-206 EHSITHQQLRKI
+206 EFGMTNNQLRNI
-218 AFDQNVLFVDGSFS
+218 AFDQQVLFVDGSFS

-241 TEVGAVAVRAPTSLN
+241 TEVGAVAVRSPSSLN

-267 DTGVDNNHPDLI
+267 DTGVDMDHPDLF
-279 GRVAAI
+279 GRIAAI

-304 HVVMTV
+304 HVAMTV
-310 LGDGTGDALATG
+310 LGDGTGDSIATG

-352 SDAELKTARI
+352 SDAELKTASV

-390 KYLLPVFSVGDNGGS
+390 KFLLPIFSVGDNGGS
-405 GSSQITAP
+405 GSSKITAP

-421 IGSSVNGTVSSYS
+421 IGSSVNGSVSSYS

-459 AEEADNVAGL
+459 AEEAISVVGSV
-469 ACGTGTHSNGRSM
+469 CGTGTHSNGRSM

-528 AEDLGTPDI
+528 AEDLGTPNI

-549 ENSLNPTTS
+549 ENSLNPTS
-558 TGIALDMFH
+558 AGVSLDVFQ

-580 YSFNLDASKGIDIT
+580 YSFDLDGSKGIDIT

-608 SESRLVNDLD
+608 SESRLLNNLD
-618 LILIAPDGTTYL
+618 LILIAPDGTSYL
-630 GNHFSSGV
+630 GNHFASGV
-638 STTGGTADD
+638 SITGGTADN

-661 TQTGDWMVTVEHRG
+661 TQNGDWMVSVEHRG
-675 GNAQRY
+675 GNSQRY
-681 SIVVSADAT
+681 SIVVAADAT
-690 LIPKADLTTFG
+690 LIPTADLTVFG
-701 NSILPSSTTPLVG
+701 NSILPSSSTPLVG

-721 AWHNQGTLASGSYRV
+721 AWHNQGTLASGPYRV

-741 TSGTVL
+741 TSGSIL
-747 YDTNRSSLEGGSLD
+747 YDSNRTSLEGGSLD
-761 SVSFFA
+761 SVSFFT
-767 QFSTTGVHTLRLS
+767 QFSTTGIHKLRLS

-793 INGIDNNII
+793 VNGIDNNII

-817 QNPDGSIPTTT
+817 QNSDGSIPTTS
-828 EDRET
+828 EDRDS
-833 AASVTMDVRN
+833 AATVTMDVRN

-868 SVQEPDPTY
+868 SVQEPDPIY

-894 TGVFTVSGQGQE
+894 TGVFTISGQGEE

-922 FDGATNR
+922 FDGATKR
-929 YARAGSFVVDVT
+929 YARAGSFIVDVT

-973 IGVSAKPGERTGFSI
+973 SGVSAKPGESTGFSI

-1000 TMACTSASQWQI
+1000 TMSCTSASQWQI

-1030 QDLSMDVNVLIPSIA
+1030 QDLSMDVNVFIPSIV

-1051 GSTDQVTCV
+1051 GSSDQVTCM

-1068 LNRVEVVS
+1068 LNRVETVDIS
-1076 VTVSELKDFRTDLY
+1076 VSELKAFRSDLY

-1102 LPVFVNTGELAYF
+1102 LPVFANTGELVYF
-1115 NHTIENKGNVPLDF
+1115 NHTIQNKGNVPLDF
-1129 VVSLERGNPTWAAEI
+1129 AVTLERGNPAWGAEI
-1144 QYGEDTSST
+1144 EYEQQVSSS
-1153 SLSVTLPPGQ
+1153 SLSVMLAPGQ

-1171 LVPENAKEGNS
+1171 FVPETAREGNS

-1202 LVVGENL
+1202 LIVGENL
-1209 AVNLVSNVGTLIS
+1209 GVNLLSNVGTLL
-1222 ASVNNDFTFT
+1222 SVPLNNDFTFT
-1232 EFIVENAGNSDLDL
+1232 EFIVENAGNADLDL
-1246 EWSTSLVPDDWSV
+1246 EWSTSLAPDGWSI

-1268 SVLSQAPVQLAVK
+1268 SVLSNATVQLAIQ
-1281 APNQTVPGFGFDLQ
+1281 APNQTAAGFEFDLQ
-1295 LYVNATN
+1295 LFVNGSNA
-1302 NGRFTNAEITV
+1302 GRFTNAELTV
-1313 RVEVP
+1313 KIVVP
-1318 SSSFAGISV
+1318 ESSFAAISITDDTV
-1327 SDETAAPLLFIPRGD
+1327 APLMSIPRGD

-1348 TIINEGNIPLSGELA
+1348 TIINEGNIPFTGDLT
-1363 VEVQDAEG
+1363 VEIRDVDG

-1385 VTDLAV
+1385 ISNLNI
-1391 GDSIEVIGK
+1391 GDSIEVVGK

-1410 RMNLVIVMTTS
+1410 RMNLVILLTTTD
-1421 EGVVIELMVDT
+1421 GVVIEYMADT

-1456 LIALLGLLYG
+1456 VFVLLGLLYG
-1466 GRKLKESS
+1466 GRKLKQSS

-1481 DLVAPDAH
+1481 ELVAPDAF
-1489 TDADHLGTRRDAA
+1489 TDADHLGTRRDQV
-1502 LDISNSVNDIASGEV
+1502 LDISHSVNDIASGEV

-1533 VAGNASVPTGRP
+1533 APVAKASVPAGRP
-1545 PSGAPPKGMPPAGLP
+1545 PSAGLPPAGLP
-1560 PAGLPPMGL
+1560 PAGLPPVGS
-1569 PPVQSQAV
+1569 PPVKAV
-1577 PAKVVPQLPA
+1577 PDLPIPVPA
-1587 EPIALGPPLPPGGL
+1587 GPPLPPGGL
-1601 PDGWTMEQWSHYG
+1601 PAGWTMEQWNHYG

>member
-1 MHLKQASCILLS
+1 MHLKHTSCILLS
-13 VFLLSL
+13 MFLLSL

-24 SSQSISEPASSF
+24 SSQSVFEPLPSQTN
-36 SMESASSWDSIQPV
+36 ELTSSWDSVEPV
-50 SKQAVLTHP
+50 SKQAILINP
-59 VDPTINLAT
+59 VDSMIDLASL
-68 VSFDP
+68 SFDP
-73 LSDNLD
+73 LTDDLHL
-79 YIPSTWRVN
+79 IPSSWRANNGN
-88 SGNTLFL
+88 SLYL
-95 LQLKVNDGSIV
+95 LQLNVNDGAVV
-106 ESMAETFDF
+106 ESMADDYDF
-115 KVLETH
+115 TILEAH
-121 GSAVWTIRMNNIDL
+121 GSAVWTIRIQDTQHLEAMNAL
-135 FDSIGSSDSVR
+135 EEVR
-146 WIGEYLPAMKMGT
+146 WIGDYFPGMKIGT
-159 NAFGAN
+159 NALGTT
-165 IVQIVLSKDISPEN
+165 ITQIVLASDTSPEY
-179 VAMFSANL
+179 VALFSATL
-187 ADQGADMAWCSHDM
+187 AEEGADIAWCSSDM

-206 EHSITHQQLRKI
+206 EFGMTNNQLRNI
-218 AFDQNVLFVDGSFS
+218 AFDQQVLFVDGSFS

-241 TEVGAVAVRAPTSLN
+241 TEVGAVAVRSPSSLN

-267 DTGVDNNHPDLI
+267 DTGVDMDHPDLF
-279 GRVAAI
+279 GRIAAI

-304 HVVMTV
+304 HVAMTV
-310 LGDGTGDALATG
+310 LGDGTGDSIATG

-352 SDAELKTARI
+352 SDAELKTASV

-390 KYLLPVFSVGDNGGS
+390 KFLLPIFSVGDNGGS
-405 GSSQITAP
+405 GSSKITAP

-421 IGSSVNGTVSSYS
+421 IGSSVNGSVSSYS

-459 AEEADNVAGL
+459 AEEAISVVGSV
-469 ACGTGTHSNGRSM
+469 CGTGTHSNGRSM

-528 AEDLGTPDI
+528 AEDLGTPNI

-549 ENSLNPTTS
+549 ENSLNPTS
-558 TGIALDMFH
+558 AGVSLDVFQ

-580 YSFNLDASKGIDIT
+580 YSFDLDGSKGIDIT

-608 SESRLVNDLD
+608 SESRLLNNLD
-618 LILIAPDGTTYL
+618 LILIAPDGTSYL
-630 GNHFSSGV
+630 GNHFGSGV
-638 STTGGTADD
+638 SITGGTADN

-661 TQTGDWMVTVEHRG
+661 TQNGDWMVSVEHRG
-675 GNAQRY
+675 GNSQRY
-681 SIVVSADAT
+681 SIVVAADAT
-690 LIPKADLTTFG
+690 LIPTADLTVFG
-701 NSILPSSTTPLVG
+701 NSILPSSSTPLVG

-721 AWHNQGTLASGSYRV
+721 AWHNQGTLASGPYRV

-741 TSGTVL
+741 TSGSIL
-747 YDTNRSSLEGGSLD
+747 YDSNRTSLEGGSLD
-761 SVSFFA
+761 SVSFFT
-767 QFSTTGVHTLRLS
+767 QFSTTGIHKLRLS

-793 INGIDNNII
+793 VNGIDNNII

-817 QNPDGSIPTTT
+817 QNPDGSIPTTS
-828 EDRET
+828 EDRDS
-833 AASVTMDVRN
+833 AATVTMDVRN

-868 SVQEPDPTY
+868 SVQEPDPIY

-894 TGVFTVSGQGQE
+894 TGVFTISGQGEE

-922 FDGATNR
+922 FDGATKR
-929 YARAGSFVVDVT
+929 YARAGSFIVDVT

-973 IGVSAKPGERTGFSI
+973 SGVSAKPGESTGFSI

-1000 TMACTSASQWQI
+1000 TMSCTSASQWQI

-1030 QDLSMDVNVLIPSIA
+1030 QDLSMDVNVFIPSIV

-1051 GSTDQVTCV
+1051 GSSDQVTCM

-1068 LNRVEVVS
+1068 LNRVETVDIS
-1076 VTVSELKDFRTDLY
+1076 VSELKAFRSDLY

-1102 LPVFVNTGELAYF
+1102 LPVFANTGELVYF
-1115 NHTIENKGNVPLDF
+1115 NHTIQNKGNVPLDF
-1129 VVSLERGNPTWAAEI
+1129 AVTLERGNPAWGAEI
-1144 QYGEDTSST
+1144 EYEQQVSSS
-1153 SLSVTLPPGQ
+1153 SLSVMLAPGQ

-1171 LVPENAKEGNS
+1171 FVPETAREGNS

-1202 LVVGENL
+1202 LIVGENL
-1209 AVNLVSNVGTLIS
+1209 GVKLLSNVGTLL
-1222 ASVNNDFTFT
+1222 SVPLNNDFTFS
-1232 EFIVENAGNSDLDL
+1232 EFIVENAGNADLDL
-1246 EWSTSLVPDDWSV
+1246 EWSTSLAPDGWSI

-1268 SVLSQAPVQLAVK
+1268 SVLSNATVQLAIQ
-1281 APNQTVPGFGFDLQ
+1281 APNQTAAGFEFDLQ
-1295 LYVNATN
+1295 LFVNGSNA
-1302 NGRFTNAEITV
+1302 GRFTNAELTV
-1313 RVEVP
+1313 KIVVP
-1318 SSSFAGISV
+1318 ESSFAAISITDDTV
-1327 SDETAAPLLFIPRGD
+1327 APLMSIPRGD

-1348 TIINEGNIPLSGELA
+1348 TIINEGNIPFTGDLT
-1363 VEVQDAEG
+1363 VEIRDVDG

-1385 VTDLAV
+1385 ISNLNI
-1391 GDSIEVIGK
+1391 GDSIEVVGK
-1400 VSTDEDSIDG
+1400 VSTDEDSTDG
-1410 RMNLVIVMTTS
+1410 RMNLVILLTTTD
-1421 EGVVIELMVDT
+1421 GVVIEYMADT

-1456 LIALLGLLYG
+1456 VFVLLGLIYG
-1466 GRKLKESS
+1466 GRKLKQSS

-1481 DLVAPDAH
+1481 ELVAPDAF
-1489 TDADHLGTRRDAA
+1489 TDADHLGTRRDQV
-1502 LDISNSVNDIASGEV
+1502 LDISHSVNDIASGEV

-1533 VAGNASVPTGRP
+1533 APVAKASVPAGRP
-1545 PSGAPPKGMPPAGLP
+1545 PSAGLPPAGLP
-1560 PAGLPPMGL
+1560 PAGLPPVGS
-1569 PPVQSQAV
+1569 PPVKPVPDLPIPV
-1577 PAKVVPQLPA
+1577 PA
-1587 EPIALGPPLPPGGL
+1587 GPPLPPGGL
-1601 PDGWTMEQWSHYG
+1601 PAGWTMEQWNHYG

>member
-1 MHLKQASCILLS
+1 MHLKRKSCILLS

-24 SSQSISEPASSF
+24 SSESSVEPIVSSDVVLP
-36 SMESASSWDSIQPV
+36 SSWDSIEPL
-50 SKQAVLTHP
+50 SKQAILTNP
-59 VDPTINLAT
+59 VDYVIDLASF
-68 VSFDP
+68 SFDP
-73 LSDNLD
+73 LFDNLNQ
-79 YIPSTWRVN
+79 IPSAWKAE
-88 SGNTLFL
+88 SGNSLFL
-95 LQLKVNDGSIV
+95 IQLNVNDGALI
-106 ESMAETFDF
+106 ETISDMYDVT
-115 KVLETH
+115 VLETH
-121 GSAVWTIRMNNIDL
+121 GSAVWTIRINDL
-135 FDSIGSSDSVR
+135 THFHSINSLDSVR
-146 WIGEYLPAMKMGT
+146 WIGEYSPGMKIGT
-159 NAFGAN
+159 HAFNTN
-165 IVQIVLSKDISPEN
+165 IAQVVLSNDITPEHI
-179 VAMFSANL
+179 ALFSATL
-187 ADQGADMAWCSHDM
+187 AEEGAEIAWCSKDM

-206 EHSITHQQLRKI
+206 ESGLTNQQMRDI
-218 AFDQNVLFVDGSFS
+218 AFNQYVLFVDGSHS

-241 TEVGAVAVRAPTSLN
+241 TEVGAVAVRSAGSLN

-267 DTGVDNNHPDLI
+267 DTGVDIDHPDLV
-279 GRVAAI
+279 GRVQAI
-285 NTQFGLDSSPIDSN
+285 NTQFGLDGSPIDSN

-304 HVVMTV
+304 HVAMTA
-310 LGDGTGDALATG
+310 LGDGTGDAVATG
-322 IAPEAN
+322 VAPKAN

-352 SDAELKTARI
+352 SDAESKTASV

-371 NYGAYTADSRST
+371 NYGAYTADSRSA

-390 KYLLPVFSVGDNGGS
+390 KYLLPVFSVGDNGGTGAS
-405 GSSQITAP
+405 KITAP

-421 IGSSVNGTVSSYS
+421 IGSSVNGSVSSYS

-459 AEEADNVAGL
+459 AEEAKNVVGTV
-469 ACGTGTHSNGRSM
+469 CGTGTHSNGRSM

-502 AREYL
+502 TREYL

-549 ENSLNPTTS
+549 ENSLNPTSAGT
-558 TGIALDMFH
+558 ALNIFQ

-580 YSFNLDASKGIDIT
+580 YSFDLDGSKGIDIT

-608 SESRLVNDLD
+608 SESRLINNLD
-618 LILIAPDGTTYL
+618 LILIAPDGTSYL
-630 GNHFSSGV
+630 GNHFSSGA
-638 STTGGTADD
+638 STIGGSADN
-647 LNNIERIRIPAGAT
+647 LNNVERIRIPAGAT

-675 GNAQRY
+675 GNTQRY
-681 SIVVSADAT
+681 SVVVAADAT

-701 NSILPSSTTPLVG
+701 NSILPSSLTPLVG
-714 DLVSISL
+714 DLVSVSL
-721 AWHNQGTLASGSYRV
+721 AWHNQGTLASGPYRI

-741 TSGTVL
+741 TSGTIL
-747 YDTNRSSLEGGSLD
+747 YDSNRTSLAGGSLD
-761 SVSFFA
+761 SVSFFT
-767 QFSTTGVHTLRLS
+767 QFTTTGVHKLRLK
-780 LDTSNQVQELNDG
+780 LDTSNQVVELNDAVS
-793 INGIDNNII
+793 GIDNNVID
-802 ELDIEVTAQGLRVIF
+802 LDIDVTAQGLRVIF
-817 QNPDGSIPTTT
+817 QSPDGSIPVTSQ
-828 EDRET
+828 ERES

-843 ETGLSLPFVIAH
+843 ETGLSLPFVISH

-868 SVQEPDPTY
+868 SVQQPDPTY

-894 TGVFTVSGQGQE
+894 TGVFTIYGQGEE

-922 FDGATNR
+922 LDGATNR
-929 YARAGSFVVDVT
+929 YARAGSFIVDVT

-953 QRLHI
+953 QRLYI

-973 IGVSAKPGERTGFSI
+973 SGVSAKPGERTGFSI

-1000 TMACTSASQWQI
+1000 TMSCTSSSQWQI
-1012 MLGNSNSSSLEF
+1012 MLGNSNSSTLEF

-1030 QDLSMDVNVLIPSIA
+1030 QDLSMDVNVFVPSIA

-1051 GSTDQVTCV
+1051 GSSDQVTCV

-1068 LNRVEVVS
+1068 LNRVEVVD
-1076 VTVSELKDFRTDLY
+1076 VAVSELKAFRSDLY

-1102 LPVFVNTGELAYF
+1102 LPVFANTGEQVYF
-1115 NHTIENKGNVPLDF
+1115 NHTIQNQGNVPLDF
-1129 VVSLERGNPTWAAEI
+1129 AVTLERGNPAWGAEI
-1144 QYGEDTSST
+1144 QYDEEISST
-1153 SLSVTLPPGQ
+1153 ALSITLPPGQ

-1171 LVPENAKEGNS
+1171 LVPETAREGNS

-1209 AVNLVSNVGTLIS
+1209 AVSLVSNVGSLIS
-1222 ASVNNDFTFT
+1222 VPVNNDFTFT
-1232 EFIVENAGNSDLDL
+1232 EFIVENTGNADLDL
-1246 EWSTSLVPDDWSV
+1246 EWSTSLAPDGWSI

-1268 SVLSQAPVQLAVK
+1268 SVLSNASAQLAIQ
-1281 APNQTVPGFGFDLQ
+1281 APNQTSEGFEFDLQ
-1295 LYVNATN
+1295 LFVNGSNA
-1302 NGRFTNAEITV
+1302 GRFTNAEMTV
-1313 RVEVP
+1313 QVVVP
-1318 SSSFAGISV
+1318 ASSFAGILV
-1327 SDETAAPLLFIPRGD
+1327 SDETISPLMAIPRGD

-1348 TIINEGNIPLSGELA
+1348 TITNEGNTPLTGELT
-1363 VEVQDAEG
+1363 VEVRDG
-1371 NVLSDRSASISPSS
+1371 DGVLLSDRSASISPSS
-1385 VTDLAV
+1385 ISNLNV
-1391 GDSIEVIGK
+1391 GESVEVVGK

-1410 RMNLVIVMTTS
+1410 RMNLVVLLTTS
-1421 EGVVIELMVDT
+1421 DGIVIEFMVDT

-1445 TLPAYVSYPLV
+1445 TLPAYIAYPIV
-1456 LIALLGLLYG
+1456 LLALLGLLYG
-1466 GRKLKESS
+1466 GRKLKQSS
-1474 KMDDDGT
+1474 KVDDDGT
-1481 DLVAPDAH
+1481 ELVAPDAH
-1489 TDADHLGTRRDAA
+1489 TDADHLGTRRDEA
-1502 LDISNSVNDIASGEV
+1502 LDISHSVNDIASGEV

-1533 VAGNASVPTGRP
+1533 APVSNAPVPAGRP
-1545 PSGAPPKGMPPAGLP
+1545 PSGLPPKGLPPAGLP
-1560 PAGLPPMGL
+1560 PAGLPPVKTVPVL
-1569 PPVQSQAV
+1569 PVPVA
-1577 PAKVVPQLPA
+1577 A
-1587 EPIALGPPLPPGGL
+1587 GPPLPPGGL
-1601 PDGWTMEQWSHYG
+1601 PDGWTMEQWNHYG
-1614 EQYLQRMGLN
+1614 EQYLQRMGLK

>member
-1 MHLKQASCILLS
+1 
-13 VFLLSL
+13 
-19 ASPLA
+19 
-24 SSQSISEPASSF
+24 
-36 SMESASSWDSIQPV
+36 
-50 SKQAVLTHP
+50 
-59 VDPTINLAT
+59 
-68 VSFDP
+68 
-73 LSDNLD
+73 
-79 YIPSTWRVN
+79 
-88 SGNTLFL
+88 
-95 LQLKVNDGSIV
+95 
-106 ESMAETFDF
+106 
-115 KVLETH
+115 
-121 GSAVWTIRMNNIDL
+121 
-135 FDSIGSSDSVR
+135 
-146 WIGEYLPAMKMGT
+146 
-159 NAFGAN
+159 
-165 IVQIVLSKDISPEN
+165 
-179 VAMFSANL
+179 
-187 ADQGADMAWCSHDM
+187 
-201 CEAYY
+201 
-206 EHSITHQQLRKI
+206 
-218 AFDQNVLFVDGSFS
+218 
-232 LSLHNNLAA
+232 
-241 TEVGAVAVRAPTSLN
+241 
-256 LDGSGETIAVM
+256 
-267 DTGVDNNHPDLI
+267 
-279 GRVAAI
+279 
-285 NTQFGLDSSPIDSN
+285 
-299 SGHGT
+299 
-304 HVVMTV
+304 
-310 LGDGTGDALATG
+310 
-322 IAPEAN
+322 
-328 LVMYA
+328 
-333 LEHDP
+333 
-338 TGVFGRQGSIYDLL
+338 
-352 SDAELKTARI
+352 
-362 AVNAWGLNG
+362 
-371 NYGAYTADSRST
+371 
-383 DQYVSNN
+383 
-390 KYLLPVFSVGDNGGS
+390 
-405 GSSQITAP
+405 
-413 GTAKNVLS
+413 
-421 IGSSVNGTVSSYS
+421 
-434 SEGPTLDGRIKPDLV
+434 
-449 APGDGICSAR
+449 
-459 AEEADNVAGL
+459 
-469 ACGTGTHSNGRSM
+469 
-482 YMQLSGTSQ
+482 
-491 ATAVAGGSASL
+491 
-502 AREYL
+502 
-507 REVAGINKPSAS
+507 
-519 LIKATLING
+519 
-528 AEDLGTPDI
+528 
-537 PNANE
+537 
-542 GWGQIDL
+542 
-549 ENSLNPTTS
+549 
-558 TGIALDMFH
+558 MFH

-638 STTGGTADD
+638 STTGGTSDD

-681 SIVVSADAT
+681 SIVVAADAT

-761 SVSFFA
+761 SISFFA

-1302 NGRFTNAEITV
+1302 NGRFTNAELTV

-1327 SDETAAPLLFIPRGD
+1327 SDESSAPLLFIPRGE

-1348 TIINEGNIPLSGELA
+1348 TIINQGNIPLSGELA

-1466 GRKLKESS
+1466 GRKLKQSS

-1587 EPIALGPPLPPGGL
+1587 VPIASGPPLPPGGL